1 MASDLMQ
8 LGISGLRTSQKQLD
22 VTSHNI
28 SNVHTAGY
36 SRQVV
41 DQKAA
46 DAQWSGGNYYGS
58 GAYID
63 SVNRAY
69 DQFAARELTLSTT
82 QLEASDVRQQHMMM
96 LDDFTSKSAV
106 NTVNSMNDF
115 YNSVRSLS
123 DHPNDLG
130 SRQTVLDHA
139 NQAAKSFNSSHEM
152 LTNIRRDVNE
162 QLGVTLDRVNAL
174 GQEIAAINT
183 SLQEMPDGDQNHDLL
198 DKQRGLIN
206 ELAKYTKVTVLADKG
221 SLADKVIIGS
231 GDTLV
236 SGVESSQLKMVNGD
250 PDLEDKQIALINGNQ
265 AKPIKSDDIGGG
277 LGAMLSIRDDVI
289 DKSLDEM
296 GRMAIGFSK
305 QINDLQQ
312 SGTDLTGAIGSA
324 LFSDVNSPTLVKE
337 RVLKPLG
344 SQTDIDVKIDDV
356 NALKTGD
363 YELTTEFDGTDYS
376 FRLIDPAGNEMKKP
390 DGSALISSTD
400 TLPVEVNVDGLTL
413 TMNTVMGNPP
423 ATGQSETVII
433 QPMRR
438 GAANISVEM
447 SDPRGLAGHRQTA
460 LIEAN
465 PNNAGTAALTTVTD
479 NTPDAVAGNYQID
492 IINSADLTATD
503 GTGNTGAAQFDA
515 IKGAAAEA
523 AQGVYTLS
531 LNATGDKI
539 SMVDAASNPINLI
552 DATGTPVTELD
563 YPLTTTGNTLTMV
576 ASDGSQVSV
585 ATLGAGAAVGDSF
598 TLNITTSDKLTVK
611 NTQTNTLV
619 DLDDGSGNSVQALA
633 YPLTN
638 ANKEITFAGQAT
650 PIFSLTDNGQAG
662 DNFTVSLGRS
672 SAVGGNSNFLAMQQ
686 IQHEKT
692 MNEGKSSVIDLF
704 EGLATDIGMLKSN
717 ADKTAEVN
725 QLDFDA
731 ASERVSNL
739 SGVNLDEEAANLMKF
754 QQSYMASSR
763 IMSVAKETF
772 DTLMRAV

>member
-28 SNVHTAGY
+28 SNVHTPGY

-82 QLEASDVRQQHMMM
+82 QLEESNVRQQHMMM

-130 SRQTVLDHA
+130 SRQTVLESA
-139 NQAAKSFNSSHEM
+139 NQAANSFNNSYET

-162 QLGVTLDRVNAL
+162 QLDVTLERVNAL
-174 GQEIAAINT
+174 GQELAAINT
-183 SLQEMPDGDQNHDLL
+183 SLQELPDGDKNHDLL

-236 SGVESSQLKMVNGD
+236 SGVESSQLKMVSGD
-250 PDLEDKQIALINGNQ
+250 PDLEDKQIAIVNGDQ
-265 AKPIKSDDIGGG
+265 VKAIKSDHIGGG

-312 SGTDLTGAIGSA
+312 SGTDLTGAMGSA
-324 LFSDVNSPTLVKE
+324 LFTDVNSPTLLKE

-356 NALKTGD
+356 NALKAGD
-363 YELTTEFDGTDYS
+363 YKLTTSFDGTDYS
-376 FRLIDPAGNEMKKP
+376 FRLFDPAGNEMKQA
-390 DGSALISSTD
+390 DGSAYIAATD
-400 TLPVEVNVDGLTL
+400 TLPLEVNVDGLTL
-413 TMNTVMGNPP
+413 TMNTVMGTPP

-438 GAANISVEM
+438 GAANIGVEM
-447 SDPRGLAGHRQTA
+447 NDPRGLAGHRQTN
-460 LIEAN
+460 IVEAN
-465 PNNAGTAALTTVTD
+465 PNNTGTAQLSQTSQQ
-479 NTPDAVAGNYQID
+479 TPDALAGTYQID
-492 IINSADLTATD
+492 IINSADLVATANAANSGTAT
-503 GTGNTGAAQFDA
+503 FEA
-515 IKGAAAEA
+515 ISGAAAENA
-523 AQGVYTLS
+523 VGNYTITV
-531 LNATGDKI
+531 NATNKL
-539 SMVDAASNPINLI
+539 SMNDGSGNAVKLI
-552 DATGTPVTELD
+552 DDTGAEVTELD

-576 ASDGSQVSV
+576 ASDGSQVSI
-585 ATLGAGAAVGDSF
+585 ATLSNGAVDGDEFS
-598 TLNITTSDKLTVK
+598 LAITTSDKLTVR
-611 NTQTNTLV
+611 NTQTNTLM
-619 DLDDGSGNSVQALA
+619 DLKDDAGNTVQVLA

-638 ANKEITFAGQAT
+638 ANKEITFAGQT
-650 PIFSLTDNGQAG
+650 NPTLSLSDDANVG
-662 DNFTVSLGRS
+662 DNFSVTLGRS
-672 SAVGGNSNFLAMQQ
+672 SAVGGNTNFLAMQQ

-704 EGLATDIGMLKSN
+704 EGLATDIGMQKSN

-731 ASERVSNL
+731 ASERVSNI

>member
-28 SNVHTAGY
+28 SNVHTPGY

-82 QLEASDVRQQHMMM
+82 QLEESNVRQQHMMM

-130 SRQTVLDHA
+130 SRQTVLESA
-139 NQAAKSFNSSHEM
+139 NQAANSFNNSYET

-162 QLGVTLDRVNAL
+162 QLDVTLERVNAL
-174 GQEIAAINT
+174 GQELAAINT
-183 SLQEMPDGDQNHDLL
+183 SLQELPDGDKNHDLL

-236 SGVESSQLKMVNGD
+236 SGVESSQLKMVSGD
-250 PDLEDKQIALINGNQ
+250 PDLEDKQIAIVNGNQ
-265 AKPIKSDDIGGG
+265 AKAIKSDHIGGG

-312 SGTDLTGAIGSA
+312 SGTDLTGAMGSA
-324 LFSDVNSPTLVKE
+324 LFTDVNSPTLLKE

-356 NALKTGD
+356 NALKAGD
-363 YELTTEFDGTDYS
+363 YKLTTSFDGTDYS
-376 FRLIDPAGNEMKKP
+376 FRLFDPAGNEMKQA
-390 DGSALISSTD
+390 DGSAYIAATD
-400 TLPVEVNVDGLTL
+400 TLPLEVNVDGLTL
-413 TMNTVMGNPP
+413 TMNTVIGTPP

-438 GAANISVEM
+438 GAANIGVEM
-447 SDPRGLAGHRQTA
+447 NDPRGLAGHRQTN
-460 LIEAN
+460 IVEAN
-465 PNNAGTAALTTVTD
+465 PNNTGTAQLSQTSQQ
-479 NTPDAVAGNYQID
+479 TPDALAGTYQID
-492 IINSADLTATD
+492 IINSADLVATANAANSGTAT
-503 GTGNTGAAQFDA
+503 FEA
-515 IKGAAAEA
+515 ISGAAAENAVGNYVITVNA
-523 AQGVYTLS
+523 ANKLS
-531 LNATGDKI
+531 MNDGSGNAVK
-539 SMVDAASNPINLI
+539 LI
-552 DATGTPVTELD
+552 DDTGAEVTELD

-585 ATLGAGAAVGDSF
+585 ATLSDGALADDEF
-598 TLNITTSDKLTVK
+598 TLAITTSDKLTVR
-611 NTQTNTLV
+611 NTQTNALM
-619 DLDDGSGNSVQALA
+619 DLKDDAGNTVQALA

-638 ANKEITFAGQAT
+638 ANKEITFASQTAPT
-650 PIFSLTDNGQAG
+650 LSLSDNANVG
-662 DNFTVSLGRS
+662 DNFSVTLGRS
-672 SAVGGNSNFLAMQQ
+672 SAVGGNTNFLAMQQ

-704 EGLATDIGMLKSN
+704 EELATDIGMQKSN

-731 ASERVSNL
+731 ASERVSNI

>member
-28 SNVHTAGY
+28 SNVHTPGY

-82 QLEASDVRQQHMMM
+82 QLEESNVRQQHMMM

-130 SRQTVLDHA
+130 SRQTVLESA
-139 NQAAKSFNSSHEM
+139 NQAANSFNNSYET

-162 QLGVTLDRVNAL
+162 QLDVTLERVNAL
-174 GQEIAAINT
+174 GQELAAINT
-183 SLQEMPDGDQNHDLL
+183 SLQELPDGDKNHDLL

-236 SGVESSQLKMVNGD
+236 SGVESSQLKMVSGD
-250 PDLEDKQIALINGNQ
+250 PDLEDKQIAIVNGNQ
-265 AKPIKSDDIGGG
+265 AKAIKSDHIGGG

-312 SGTDLTGAIGSA
+312 SGTDLTGAMGSA
-324 LFSDVNSPTLVKE
+324 LFTDVNSPTLLKE

-356 NALKTGD
+356 NALKAGD
-363 YELTTEFDGTDYS
+363 YKLTTSFDGTDYS
-376 FRLIDPAGNEMKKP
+376 FRLFDPAGNEMKQA
-390 DGSALISSTD
+390 DGSAYIAATD
-400 TLPVEVNVDGLTL
+400 TLPLEVNVDGLIL
-413 TMNTVMGNPP
+413 TMNTVMGTPP
-423 ATGQSETVII
+423 ATGRSETVII

-438 GAANISVEM
+438 GAVNIGVEM
-447 SDPRGLAGHRQTA
+447 NDPRGLAGHRQTN
-460 LIEAN
+460 IVEAN
-465 PNNAGTAALTTVTD
+465 PNNTGTAQLSQTSQQ
-479 NTPDAVAGNYQID
+479 TPDALAGTYQID
-492 IINSADLTATD
+492 IINSADLVATANAANSGTAT
-503 GTGNTGAAQFDA
+503 FEA
-515 IKGAAAEA
+515 ISGAAAENAVGNYVITVNA
-523 AQGVYTLS
+523 ANKLS
-531 LNATGDKI
+531 MNDGSGNAVK
-539 SMVDAASNPINLI
+539 LI
-552 DATGTPVTELD
+552 DDTGAEVTELD

-576 ASDGSQVSV
+576 ASDGSQVSI
-585 ATLGAGAAVGDSF
+585 ATLSNGAVDGDEFS
-598 TLNITTSDKLTVK
+598 LAITTSDKLTVR
-611 NTQTNTLV
+611 NTQTNTLM
-619 DLDDGSGNSVQALA
+619 DLKDDAGNTVQALA

-638 ANKEITFAGQAT
+638 ANKEITFASQT
-650 PIFSLTDNGQAG
+650 VPTLSLSDNANAG
-662 DNFTVSLGRS
+662 DNFSVTLGRS
-672 SAVGGNSNFLAMQQ
+672 SAVGGNTNFLAMQQ

-704 EGLATDIGMLKSN
+704 EGLATDIGMQKNN

-731 ASERVSNL
+731 ASERVSNI

-772 DTLMRAV
+772 DTLMRTV

>member
-82 QLEASDVRQQHMMM
+82 QLEASNVRQQHMMM

-139 NQAAKSFNSSHEM
+139 EQAARSFNNSYET

-162 QLGVTLDRVNAL
+162 QLDVTLERVNAL
-174 GQEIAAINT
+174 GQELAAINT
-183 SLQEMPDGDQNHDLL
+183 SLQGMPDGDKNHDLL
-198 DKQRGLIN
+198 DKQQGLIN

-236 SGVESSQLKMVNGD
+236 SGVESSQLKMVNGE

-265 AKPIKSDDIGGG
+265 AKAIKSDHIGGG

-312 SGTDLTGAIGSA
+312 SGTDLSGAVGSA
-324 LFSDVNSPTLVKE
+324 IFYDVNNPNLMKE

-356 NALKTGD
+356 KALKTGE
-363 YELTTEFDGTDYS
+363 YQLTTEFDGTDYS
-376 FRLIDPAGNEMKKP
+376 FRLIDPAGNEMKQSNGNP
-390 DGSALISSTD
+390 LISPTA
-400 TLPVEVNVDGLTL
+400 TMPLEVSVDGLTL

-423 ATGQSETVII
+423 AAGQSETVII

-447 SDPRGLAGHRQTA
+447 SDPRSLAGNKISS
-460 LIEAN
+460 IEAN
-465 PNNAGTAALTTVTD
+465 PNNVGTAELNKAGGLVPDQLAGTYRV
-479 NTPDAVAGNYQID
+479 D
-492 IINSADLTATD
+492 IINSADLTATNNAS
-503 GTGNTGAAQFDA
+503 NTGAATLTTIQA
-515 IKGAAAEA
+515 AGATV
-523 AQGVYTLS
+523 AQGTYTLS
-531 LNATGDKI
+531 LNGAGDKL
-539 SMVDAASNPINLI
+539 SMVDAANNPINLV
-552 DATGTPVTELD
+552 DATGAVVNELD
-563 YPLTTTGNTLTMV
+563 YPLTTTGNVLTMV
-576 ASDGSQVSV
+576 ASNGDQISV
-585 ATLGAGAAVGDSF
+585 ASLTSGAAIGDTF
-598 TLNITTSDKLTVK
+598 TLAITASDKLTVT
-611 NTQTNTLV
+611 NTQTNTLM
-619 DLDDGSGNSVQALA
+619 DLKDDAGNTVQSLA

-638 ANKEITFAGQAT
+638 VNKEITFASQTAPT
-650 PIFSLTDNGQAG
+650 LSLTDNGQVG
-662 DNFTVSLGRS
+662 DNFTVTLGRTN
-672 SAVGGNSNFLAMQQ
+672 AVGGNSNFLAMQQ
-686 IQHEKT
+686 IQHGKT

-704 EGLATDIGMLKSN
+704 EGLATDIGMLKNN

-772 DTLMRAV
+772 DTLMRTV

>member
-28 SNVHTAGY
+28 SNVHTPGY

-82 QLEASDVRQQHMMM
+82 QLEESNVRQQHMMM

-130 SRQTVLDHA
+130 SRQTVLESA
-139 NQAAKSFNSSHEM
+139 NQAANSFNNSYET

-162 QLGVTLDRVNAL
+162 QLDVTLERVNAL
-174 GQEIAAINT
+174 GQELAAINT
-183 SLQEMPDGDQNHDLL
+183 SLQELPDGDKNHDLL

-236 SGVESSQLKMVNGD
+236 SGVESSQLKMVSGD
-250 PDLEDKQIALINGNQ
+250 PDLEDKQIAIVNGNQ
-265 AKPIKSDDIGGG
+265 AKAIKSDHIGGG

-289 DKSLDEM
+289 DKSLDAM

-312 SGTDLTGAIGSA
+312 SGTDLTGAMGSA
-324 LFSDVNSPTLVKE
+324 LFTDVNSPTLLKE

-344 SQTDIDVKIDDV
+344 SQTDIEVKIDDV
-356 NALKTGD
+356 NALKAGD
-363 YELTTEFDGTDYS
+363 YKLTTSFDGTDYS
-376 FRLIDPAGNEMKKP
+376 FRLFDPAGNEMKQA
-390 DGSALISSTD
+390 DGSAYIAATD
-400 TLPVEVNVDGLTL
+400 TLPLVVNVDGLTL
-413 TMNTVMGNPP
+413 TMNTVMGTPP

-438 GAANISVEM
+438 GAANIGVEM
-447 SDPRGLAGHRQTA
+447 NDPRGLAGHRQTN
-460 LIEAN
+460 LVEAN
-465 PNNAGTAALTTVTD
+465 SNNTGTAQLSQTSQQ
-479 NTPDAVAGNYQID
+479 TPDALAGTYQID
-492 IINSADLTATD
+492 IINSADLVATANAANSGTAT
-503 GTGNTGAAQFDA
+503 FEA
-515 IKGAAAEA
+515 ISGAAAENA
-523 AQGVYTLS
+523 VGNYTITV
-531 LNATGDKI
+531 NATNKL
-539 SMVDAASNPINLI
+539 SMNDGSGNTVKLI
-552 DATGTPVTELD
+552 DDTGAEVTELD

-585 ATLGAGAAVGDSF
+585 ATLSNGAAANDEF
-598 TLNITTSDKLTVK
+598 TLAITTSDKLTVR
-611 NTQTNTLV
+611 NTQTNTLM
-619 DLDDGSGNSVQALA
+619 DLKDDAGNTVQALA

-638 ANKEITFAGQAT
+638 ANKEITFAGQT
-650 PIFSLTDNGQAG
+650 NPTLSLSDDANVG
-662 DNFTVSLGRS
+662 DNFSVTLGRS
-672 SAVGGNSNFLAMQQ
+672 SAVGGNTNFLAMQQ

-704 EGLATDIGMLKSN
+704 EGLATDIGMQKSN

-731 ASERVSNL
+731 ASERVSNI

>member
-28 SNVHTAGY
+28 SNVHTPGY

-82 QLEASDVRQQHMMM
+82 QLEESNVRQQHMMM

-130 SRQTVLDHA
+130 SRQTVLESA
-139 NQAAKSFNSSHEM
+139 NQAANSFNNSYET

-162 QLGVTLDRVNAL
+162 QLDVTLERVNAL
-174 GQEIAAINT
+174 GQELAAINT
-183 SLQEMPDGDQNHDLL
+183 SLQELPDGDKNHDLL

-236 SGVESSQLKMVNGD
+236 SGVESSQLKMVSGD
-250 PDLEDKQIALINGNQ
+250 PDLEDKQIAIVNGNQ
-265 AKPIKSDDIGGG
+265 TKAIKSDHIGGG

-324 LFSDVNSPTLVKE
+324 LFTDVNSPTLLKE

-356 NALKTGD
+356 NALKAGD
-363 YELTTEFDGTDYS
+363 YKLTTSFDGTDYS
-376 FRLIDPAGNEMKKP
+376 FRLFDPAGNEMKQA
-390 DGSALISSTD
+390 DGSAYIAATD
-400 TLPVEVNVDGLTL
+400 TLPLEVNVDGLTL
-413 TMNTVMGNPP
+413 TMNTVMGTPP

-438 GAANISVEM
+438 GAANIGVEM
-447 SDPRGLAGHRQTA
+447 NDPRGLAGHRQTN
-460 LIEAN
+460 IVEAN
-465 PNNAGTAALTTVTD
+465 PNNTGTAQLSQTSQQ
-479 NTPDAVAGNYQID
+479 TPDALAGTYQID
-492 IINSADLTATD
+492 IINSADLAATANVANSGTATF
-503 GTGNTGAAQFDA
+503 AA
-515 IKGAAAEA
+515 ISGAAAENAIGNYTITVNA
-523 AQGVYTLS
+523 ANKLS
-531 LNATGDKI
+531 MNDGSGNTVK
-539 SMVDAASNPINLI
+539 LI
-552 DATGTPVTELD
+552 DDTGAEVAELD

-585 ATLGAGAAVGDSF
+585 ATLSNGAVDGDEFS
-598 TLNITTSDKLTVK
+598 LAITTSDKLTVR
-611 NTQTNTLV
+611 NTQTNTLI
-619 DLDDGSGNSVQALA
+619 DLKDDAGNTVQALA

-638 ANKEITFAGQAT
+638 ANKEITFADQT
-650 PIFSLTDNGQAG
+650 NPTLSLSDNANVG
-662 DNFTVSLGRS
+662 DNFSVTLGRS
-672 SAVGGNSNFLAMQQ
+672 SAVGGNTNFLAMQQ

-704 EGLATDIGMLKSN
+704 EGLATDIGMQKSN

-731 ASERVSNL
+731 AFERVSNI

>member
-28 SNVHTAGY
+28 SNVHTPGY

-82 QLEASDVRQQHMMM
+82 QLEESNVRQQHMMM

-130 SRQTVLDHA
+130 SRQTVLESA
-139 NQAAKSFNSSHEM
+139 NQAANSFNNSYET

-162 QLGVTLDRVNAL
+162 QLDVTLERVNAL
-174 GQEIAAINT
+174 GQELAAINT
-183 SLQEMPDGDQNHDLL
+183 SLQELPNGDKNHDLL

-236 SGVESSQLKMVNGD
+236 SGVESSQLKMVSGD
-250 PDLEDKQIALINGNQ
+250 PDLEDKQIAIVNGNQ
-265 AKPIKSDDIGGG
+265 AKAIKSDHIGGG

-312 SGTDLTGAIGSA
+312 SGTDLTGAMGSA
-324 LFSDVNSPTLVKE
+324 LFTDVNSPTLLKE

-356 NALKTGD
+356 NALKAGD
-363 YELTTEFDGTDYS
+363 YKLTTSFDGTDYS
-376 FRLIDPAGNEMKKP
+376 FRLFDPAGNEMKQA
-390 DGSALISSTD
+390 DGSAYIAATD
-400 TLPVEVNVDGLTL
+400 TLPLEVSVDGLTL
-413 TMNTVMGNPP
+413 TMNTVMGTPP
-423 ATGQSETVII
+423 TTGQSETVII

-438 GAANISVEM
+438 GAANIGVEM
-447 SDPRGLAGHRQTA
+447 NDPRGLAGHRQTN
-460 LIEAN
+460 IVEAN
-465 PNNAGTAALTTVTD
+465 PNNTGTAQLSQTSQQ
-479 NTPDAVAGNYQID
+479 TPDALAGTYQID
-492 IINSADLTATD
+492 IINSADLVSTANAANSGTAT
-503 GTGNTGAAQFDA
+503 FEA
-515 IKGAAAEA
+515 ISGAAAENA
-523 AQGVYTLS
+523 VGNYTITV
-531 LNATGDKI
+531 NATNKL
-539 SMVDAASNPINLI
+539 SMNDGSGNTVKLI
-552 DATGTPVTELD
+552 DDTGAEVTELD

-585 ATLGAGAAVGDSF
+585 ATLSNGAAANDEF
-598 TLNITTSDKLTVK
+598 TLAITTSDKLTVR
-611 NTQTNTLV
+611 NTQTNTLM
-619 DLDDGSGNSVQALA
+619 DLKDDAGNTVQALA

-638 ANKEITFAGQAT
+638 ANKEITFADQT
-650 PIFSLTDNGQAG
+650 NLTLSLSDNANVG
-662 DNFTVSLGRS
+662 DNFSVTLGRS
-672 SAVGGNSNFLAMQQ
+672 SAVGGNTNFLAMQQ

-704 EGLATDIGMLKSN
+704 EGLATDIGMQKSN

-731 ASERVSNL
+731 ASERVSNI

>member
-28 SNVHTAGY
+28 SNVHTPGY

-82 QLEASDVRQQHMMM
+82 QLEESNVRQQHMMM

-130 SRQTVLDHA
+130 SRQTVLESA
-139 NQAAKSFNSSHEM
+139 NQAANSFNNSYET

-162 QLGVTLDRVNAL
+162 QLDVTLERVNAL
-174 GQEIAAINT
+174 GQELAAINT
-183 SLQEMPDGDQNHDLL
+183 SLQELPDGDKNHDLL

-236 SGVESSQLKMVNGD
+236 SGVESSQLKMVSGD
-250 PDLEDKQIALINGNQ
+250 PDLEDKQIAIVNGNQ
-265 AKPIKSDDIGGG
+265 AKAIKSDHIGGG

-312 SGTDLTGAIGSA
+312 SGTDLTGAMGSA
-324 LFSDVNSPTLVKE
+324 LFTDVNSPTLLKE

-356 NALKTGD
+356 NALKAGD
-363 YELTTEFDGTDYS
+363 YKLTTSFDGTDYS
-376 FRLIDPAGNEMKKP
+376 FRLFDPAGNEMKQA
-390 DGSALISSTD
+390 DGSAYIAATD
-400 TLPVEVNVDGLTL
+400 TLPLEVNVDGLTL
-413 TMNTVMGNPP
+413 TMNTVMGTPP

-438 GAANISVEM
+438 GAANIGVEM
-447 SDPRGLAGHRQTA
+447 NDPRGLAGHRQTN
-460 LIEAN
+460 IVEAN
-465 PNNAGTAALTTVTD
+465 PNNTGTAQLSQTSQQ
-479 NTPDAVAGNYQID
+479 TPDALAGTYQID
-492 IINSADLTATD
+492 IINSADLAATANAANSGTAT
-503 GTGNTGAAQFDA
+503 FEA
-515 IKGAAAEA
+515 ISSAAAENAVGNYTITVNA
-523 AQGVYTLS
+523 ANKLS
-531 LNATGDKI
+531 MNDGSGNAVK
-539 SMVDAASNPINLI
+539 LI
-552 DATGTPVTELD
+552 DDTGAEVTELD

-585 ATLGAGAAVGDSF
+585 ATLSNGAAANDEF
-598 TLNITTSDKLTVK
+598 TLAITTSDKLTVR
-611 NTQTNTLV
+611 NTQTNTLM
-619 DLDDGSGNSVQALA
+619 DLKDDAGNTVQALA

-638 ANKEITFAGQAT
+638 ANKEITFAGQT
-650 PIFSLTDNGQAG
+650 NPTLSLSDDANVG
-662 DNFTVSLGRS
+662 DNFSVTLGRS
-672 SAVGGNSNFLAMQQ
+672 SAVGGNTNFLAMQQ

-704 EGLATDIGMLKSN
+704 EGLATDIGMQKSN
-717 ADKTAEVN
+717 SDKTAEVN

-731 ASERVSNL
+731 ASERVSNI

>member
-28 SNVHTAGY
+28 SNVHTPGY

-82 QLEASDVRQQHMMM
+82 QLEESNVRQQHTMM

-130 SRQTVLDHA
+130 SRQTVLESA
-139 NQAAKSFNSSHEM
+139 NQAANSFNNSYET

-162 QLGVTLDRVNAL
+162 QLDVTLERVNAL
-174 GQEIAAINT
+174 GQELAAINT
-183 SLQEMPDGDQNHDLL
+183 SLQELPDGDKNHDLL

-236 SGVESSQLKMVNGD
+236 SGVESSQLKMVSGD
-250 PDLEDKQIALINGNQ
+250 PDLEDKQIAIVNGNQ
-265 AKPIKSDDIGGG
+265 AKAIKSDHIGGG

-312 SGTDLTGAIGSA
+312 SGTDLTGAMGSA
-324 LFSDVNSPTLVKE
+324 LFTDVNSPTLLKE

-356 NALKTGD
+356 NALKAGD
-363 YELTTEFDGTDYS
+363 YKLTTSFDGTDYS
-376 FRLIDPAGNEMKKP
+376 FRLFDPAGNEMKQA
-390 DGSALISSTD
+390 DGSAYIAATD
-400 TLPVEVNVDGLTL
+400 TLPLEVNVDGLTL
-413 TMNTVMGNPP
+413 TMNTVMGTPP

-438 GAANISVEM
+438 GAANIGVEM
-447 SDPRGLAGHRQTA
+447 NDPRGLAGHRQTN
-460 LIEAN
+460 IVEAN
-465 PNNAGTAALTTVTD
+465 PNNTGTAQLSQTSQQ
-479 NTPDAVAGNYQID
+479 TPDALAGTYQID
-492 IINSADLTATD
+492 IINSADLAATANAANSGTAT
-503 GTGNTGAAQFDA
+503 FEA
-515 IKGAAAEA
+515 ISSAAAENAVGNYTITVNA
-523 AQGVYTLS
+523 ANKLS
-531 LNATGDKI
+531 MNDGSGNAVK
-539 SMVDAASNPINLI
+539 LI
-552 DATGTPVTELD
+552 DDTGAEVTELD

-585 ATLGAGAAVGDSF
+585 ATLSNGAAANDEF
-598 TLNITTSDKLTVK
+598 TLAITTSDKLTVR
-611 NTQTNTLV
+611 NTQTNTLM
-619 DLDDGSGNSVQALA
+619 DLKDDAGNTVQALA

-638 ANKEITFAGQAT
+638 ANKEITFAGQT
-650 PIFSLTDNGQAG
+650 NPTLSLSDDANVG
-662 DNFTVSLGRS
+662 DNFSVTLGRS
-672 SAVGGNSNFLAMQQ
+672 SAVGGNTNFLAMQQ

-704 EGLATDIGMLKSN
+704 EGLATDIGMQKSN
-717 ADKTAEVN
+717 SDKTAEVN

-731 ASERVSNL
+731 ASERVSNI

>member
-28 SNVHTAGY
+28 SNVHTPGY

-82 QLEASDVRQQHMMM
+82 QLEESNVRQQHMMM

-130 SRQTVLDHA
+130 SRQTVLESA
-139 NQAAKSFNSSHEM
+139 NQAANSFNNSYET

-162 QLGVTLDRVNAL
+162 QLDVTLERVNAL
-174 GQEIAAINT
+174 GQELAAINT
-183 SLQEMPDGDQNHDLL
+183 SLQELPDGDKNHDLL

-236 SGVESSQLKMVNGD
+236 SGVESSQLKMVSGD
-250 PDLEDKQIALINGNQ
+250 PDLEDKQIAIVNGNQ
-265 AKPIKSDDIGGG
+265 AKAIKSDHIGGG

-324 LFSDVNSPTLVKE
+324 LFTDVNSPTLLKE

-356 NALKTGD
+356 NALKAGD
-363 YELTTEFDGTDYS
+363 YKLTTSFDGTDYS
-376 FRLIDPAGNEMKKP
+376 FRLFDPAGNEMKQA
-390 DGSALISSTD
+390 DGSAYIAATD
-400 TLPVEVNVDGLTL
+400 TLPLEVNVDGLTL
-413 TMNTVMGNPP
+413 TMNTVMGTPP

-438 GAANISVEM
+438 GAANIGVEM
-447 SDPRGLAGHRQTA
+447 NDPRGLAGHRQTN
-460 LIEAN
+460 IVEAN
-465 PNNAGTAALTTVTD
+465 PNNTGTAQLSQTSQQ
-479 NTPDAVAGNYQID
+479 TPDALAGTYQID
-492 IINSADLTATD
+492 IINSADLVAANNAANSGTAT
-503 GTGNTGAAQFDA
+503 FEA
-515 IKGAAAEA
+515 ISGAAAENA
-523 AQGVYTLS
+523 VGNYTITV
-531 LNATGDKI
+531 NATNKL
-539 SMVDAASNPINLI
+539 SMNDGSGNAVKLI
-552 DATGTPVTELD
+552 DDTGAEVTELD

-576 ASDGSQVSV
+576 ANDGSQVSV
-585 ATLGAGAAVGDSF
+585 ATLSNGAVDGDEFS
-598 TLNITTSDKLTVK
+598 LAITTSDKLTVR
-611 NTQTNTLV
+611 NTQTNTLM
-619 DLDDGSGNSVQALA
+619 DLKDDAGNTVQALA

-638 ANKEITFAGQAT
+638 ANKEITFAGQT
-650 PIFSLTDNGQAG
+650 TSTLSLSDNANVG
-662 DNFTVSLGRS
+662 DNFSVTLGRS
-672 SAVGGNSNFLAMQQ
+672 SAVGGNTNFLAMQQ
-686 IQHEKT
+686 IQHGKT

-704 EGLATDIGMLKSN
+704 EGLATDIGMLKNN

-772 DTLMRAV
+772 DTLMRTV

>member
-28 SNVHTAGY
+28 SNVHTPGY

-82 QLEASDVRQQHMMM
+82 QLEESNVRQQHMMM

-130 SRQTVLDHA
+130 SRQTVLESA
-139 NQAAKSFNSSHEM
+139 NQAAKSFNNSYET

-162 QLGVTLDRVNAL
+162 QLDVTLERVNAL
-174 GQEIAAINT
+174 GQELAAINT
-183 SLQEMPDGDQNHDLL
+183 SLQELPDGDKNHDLL

-236 SGVESSQLKMVNGD
+236 SGVESSQLKMVSGD
-250 PDLEDKQIALINGNQ
+250 PDLEDKQIAIVNGNQ
-265 AKPIKSDDIGGG
+265 AKAIKSDHIGGG

-312 SGTDLTGAIGSA
+312 SGTDLTGAMGST
-324 LFSDVNSPTLVKE
+324 LFTDVNSPTLLKE

-356 NALKTGD
+356 NALKAGD
-363 YELTTEFDGTDYS
+363 YKLTTSFDGTDYS
-376 FRLIDPAGNEMKKP
+376 FRLFDPAGNEMKQA
-390 DGSALISSTD
+390 DGSAYIAATD
-400 TLPVEVNVDGLTL
+400 TLPLEVNVDGLTL
-413 TMNTVMGNPP
+413 TMNTVMGTPP

-438 GAANISVEM
+438 GAANIGVEM
-447 SDPRGLAGHRQTA
+447 NDPRGLAGHRQTN
-460 LIEAN
+460 IVEAN
-465 PNNAGTAALTTVTD
+465 PNNTGTAQLSQTSQQTPDVLAGT
-479 NTPDAVAGNYQID
+479 YQID
-492 IINSADLTATD
+492 IINSADLVATANAANSGTATF
-503 GTGNTGAAQFDA
+503 AA
-515 IKGAAAEA
+515 ISGAAAENA
-523 AQGVYTLS
+523 VGNYTIIV
-531 LNATGDKI
+531 NATNKL
-539 SMVDAASNPINLI
+539 SMTDGSGNAVKLI
-552 DATGTPVTELD
+552 DDTGAEVTELD

-576 ASDGSQVSV
+576 ANDGSQVSV
-585 ATLGAGAAVGDSF
+585 ATLSNGAAANDEF
-598 TLNITTSDKLTVK
+598 TLAIATSDKLTVR
-611 NTQTNTLV
+611 NTQTNTLM
-619 DLDDGSGNSVQALA
+619 DLKDDAGNTVQSLA

-638 ANKEITFAGQAT
+638 ANKEITFAGQT
-650 PIFSLTDNGQAG
+650 NPTLSLSDNANVG
-662 DNFTVSLGRS
+662 DNFSVTLGRS
-672 SAVGGNSNFLAMQQ
+672 SAVGGNTNFLAMQQ

-704 EGLATDIGMLKSN
+704 EGLATDIGMQKSN

-725 QLDFDA
+725 QLDFDT
-731 ASERVSNL
+731 ASERVSNI

>member
-28 SNVHTAGY
+28 SNVHTPGY

-82 QLEASDVRQQHMMM
+82 QLEESNVRQQHMMM

-130 SRQTVLDHA
+130 SRQTVLESA
-139 NQAAKSFNSSHEM
+139 NQAANSFNNSYET

-162 QLGVTLDRVNAL
+162 QLDITLERVNAL
-174 GQEIAAINT
+174 GQELAAINT
-183 SLQEMPDGDQNHDLL
+183 SLQELPDGDKNHDLL

-236 SGVESSQLKMVNGD
+236 SGVESSQLKMVSGD
-250 PDLEDKQIALINGNQ
+250 PDLENKQIALINGNQ
-265 AKPIKSDDIGGG
+265 TKAIKSDHIGGG

-312 SGTDLTGAIGSA
+312 SGTDLTGAMGSA
-324 LFSDVNSPTLVKE
+324 LFTDVNSPTLLKE

-344 SQTDIDVKIDDV
+344 SQTDIDVKIDDA
-356 NALKTGD
+356 NALKAGD
-363 YELTTEFDGTDYS
+363 YKLTTSFDGTDYS
-376 FRLIDPAGNEMKKP
+376 FRLFDPTGNEMKQA
-390 DGSALISSTD
+390 DGSAYIAATD
-400 TLPVEVNVDGLTL
+400 TLPLEVNVDGLTL
-413 TMNTVMGNPP
+413 TMNTVMGTPP
-423 ATGQSETVII
+423 ATGRSETVII

-438 GAANISVEM
+438 GAANIGVEM
-447 SDPRGLAGHRQTA
+447 NDPRGLAGHRQTN
-460 LIEAN
+460 IVEAN
-465 PNNAGTAALTTVTD
+465 PNNTGTAQLSQTSQQ
-479 NTPDAVAGNYQID
+479 TPDALAGTYQID
-492 IINSADLTATD
+492 IINSADLVATANAANSGTAT
-503 GTGNTGAAQFDA
+503 FEA
-515 IKGAAAEA
+515 ISGAAAENAVGNYVITVNA
-523 AQGVYTLS
+523 ANKLS
-531 LNATGDKI
+531 MNDGSGNAVK
-539 SMVDAASNPINLI
+539 LI
-552 DATGTPVTELD
+552 DDTGAEVTELD

-585 ATLGAGAAVGDSF
+585 ATLSNGAVDGDEFS
-598 TLNITTSDKLTVK
+598 LAITTSDKLTVR
-611 NTQTNTLV
+611 NTQTNTLI
-619 DLDDGSGNSVQALA
+619 DLKDDAGNTVQALA

-638 ANKEITFAGQAT
+638 ANKEITFADQT
-650 PIFSLTDNGQAG
+650 NPTLSLSDNANVG
-662 DNFTVSLGRS
+662 DNFSVTLGRS
-672 SAVGGNSNFLAMQQ
+672 SAVGGNTNFLAMQQ

-704 EGLATDIGMLKSN
+704 EGLATDIGMQKSN

-731 ASERVSNL
+731 AFERVSNI

>member
-28 SNVHTAGY
+28 SNVHTPGY

-82 QLEASDVRQQHMMM
+82 QLEESNVRQQHMMM

-130 SRQTVLDHA
+130 SRQTVLESA
-139 NQAAKSFNSSHEM
+139 NQAANSFNNSYET

-162 QLGVTLDRVNAL
+162 QLDVTLERVNAL
-174 GQEIAAINT
+174 GQELAAINT
-183 SLQEMPDGDQNHDLL
+183 SLQELPDGDKNHDLL

-236 SGVESSQLKMVNGD
+236 SGVESSQLKMVSGD
-250 PDLEDKQIALINGNQ
+250 PDLEDKQIAIVNGNQ
-265 AKPIKSDDIGGG
+265 AKAIKSDHIGGG

-312 SGTDLTGAIGSA
+312 SGTDLTGAMGSA
-324 LFSDVNSPTLVKE
+324 LFTDVNSPTLLKE

-356 NALKTGD
+356 NALKAGD
-363 YELTTEFDGTDYS
+363 YKLTTSFDGTDYS
-376 FRLIDPAGNEMKKP
+376 FRLFDPAGNEMKQA
-390 DGSALISSTD
+390 DGSAYIAATD
-400 TLPVEVNVDGLTL
+400 TLPLEVNVDGLTL
-413 TMNTVMGNPP
+413 TMNTVMGTPP
-423 ATGQSETVII
+423 TTGQSETVII

-438 GAANISVEM
+438 GAANIGVEM
-447 SDPRGLAGHRQTA
+447 NDPRGLAGHRQTN
-460 LIEAN
+460 IVEAN
-465 PNNAGTAALTTVTD
+465 PNNTGTAQLSQTSQQ
-479 NTPDAVAGNYQID
+479 TPDALAGTYQID
-492 IINSADLTATD
+492 IINSADLVATTNAANSGTATFEAISGTAAENAVGNYTITVNAANKLSMND
-503 GTGNTGAAQFDA
+503 GSGNAVKLIDDTGA
-515 IKGAAAEA
+515 E
-523 AQGVYTLS
+523 
-531 LNATGDKI
+531 
-539 SMVDAASNPINLI
+539 
-552 DATGTPVTELD
+552 VTELD

-585 ATLGAGAAVGDSF
+585 ATLSNGAVDGDEF
-598 TLNITTSDKLTVK
+598 TLAITTSDKLTVR
-611 NTQTNTLV
+611 NTQTNALM
-619 DLDDGSGNSVQALA
+619 DLKDDAGNTVQALA

-638 ANKEITFAGQAT
+638 VNKEITFASQTAPT
-650 PIFSLTDNGQAG
+650 LSLSDDANVG
-662 DNFTVSLGRS
+662 DNFSVTLGRS
-672 SAVGGNSNFLAMQQ
+672 SAVGGNTNFLAMQQ

-704 EGLATDIGMLKSN
+704 EGLATDIGMQKSN

-731 ASERVSNL
+731 ASERVSNI

>member
-28 SNVHTAGY
+28 SNVHTPGY

-82 QLEASDVRQQHMMM
+82 QLEESNVRQQHMMM

-130 SRQTVLDHA
+130 SRQTVLESA
-139 NQAAKSFNSSHEM
+139 NQAANSFNNSYET

-162 QLGVTLDRVNAL
+162 QLDVTLERVNAL
-174 GQEIAAINT
+174 GQELAAINT
-183 SLQEMPDGDQNHDLL
+183 SLQELPDGDKNHDLL

-236 SGVESSQLKMVNGD
+236 SGVESSQLKMVSGD
-250 PDLEDKQIALINGNQ
+250 PDLEDKQIAIVNGNQ
-265 AKPIKSDDIGGG
+265 AKAIKSDHIGGG

-312 SGTDLTGAIGSA
+312 SGTDLSGAVGSA
-324 LFSDVNSPTLVKE
+324 IFYDVNNPNLMKE

-356 NALKTGD
+356 NTLKTGE
-363 YELTTEFDGTDYS
+363 YQLTTEFDGTDYS
-376 FRLIDPAGNEMKKP
+376 FRLFDPAGNEMKQSNGNP
-390 DGSALISSTD
+390 LISPTATMPLAVS
-400 TLPVEVNVDGLTL
+400 VDGLTL

-423 ATGQSETVII
+423 AAGQSETVII

-447 SDPRGLAGHRQTA
+447 SDPRGLAGNKISS
-460 LIEAN
+460 IEAN
-465 PNNAGTAALTTVTD
+465 PNNVGTAELNKAGGLVPDQLAGTYRV
-479 NTPDAVAGNYQID
+479 D
-492 IINSADLTATD
+492 IINSADLTATNPAVNN
-503 GTGNTGAAQFDA
+503 GTATLTAIQAAGATV
-515 IKGAAAEA
+515 
-523 AQGVYTLS
+523 AQGTYTLS
-531 LNATGDKI
+531 LNGAGDKL
-539 SMVDAASNPINLI
+539 SMVDAANNPINLV
-552 DATGTPVTELD
+552 DATGAVVNELD
-563 YPLTTTGNTLTMV
+563 YPLTTTGNVLTMV
-576 ASDGSQVSV
+576 ASNGDQISV
-585 ATLGAGAAVGDSF
+585 ASLTSGAAIGDTF
-598 TLNITTSDKLTVK
+598 TLAITASDKLTVT
-611 NTQTNTLV
+611 NTKTNTLM
-619 DLDDGSGNSVQALA
+619 DLKDDSGNTVQSLA

-638 ANKEITFAGQAT
+638 VNKEITFASQTAPT
-650 PIFSLTDNGQAG
+650 LSLTDNGQVG
-662 DNFTVSLGRS
+662 DNFTVTLGRTN
-672 SAVGGNSNFLAMQQ
+672 AVGGNSNFLAMQQ

-704 EGLATDIGMLKSN
+704 EGLATDIGMQKSN

-731 ASERVSNL
+731 ASERVSNI

-772 DTLMRAV
+772 DTLMRTV

>member
-28 SNVHTAGY
+28 SNVHTPGY

-82 QLEASDVRQQHMMM
+82 QLEESNVRQQHMMM

-130 SRQTVLDHA
+130 SRQTVLESA
-139 NQAAKSFNSSHEM
+139 NQAANSFNNSYET

-162 QLGVTLDRVNAL
+162 QLDVTLERVNAL
-174 GQEIAAINT
+174 GQELAAINT
-183 SLQEMPDGDQNHDLL
+183 SLQELPNGDKNHDLL

-236 SGVESSQLKMVNGD
+236 SGVESSQLKMVSGD
-250 PDLEDKQIALINGNQ
+250 PDLEDKQIAIVNGNQ
-265 AKPIKSDDIGGG
+265 AKAIKSDHIGGG

-312 SGTDLTGAIGSA
+312 SGTDLTGAMGSA
-324 LFSDVNSPTLVKE
+324 LFTDVNSPTLLKE

-356 NALKTGD
+356 NALKAGD
-363 YELTTEFDGTDYS
+363 YKLTTSFDGTDYS
-376 FRLIDPAGNEMKKP
+376 FRLFDPAGNEMKQA
-390 DGSALISSTD
+390 DGSAYIAATD
-400 TLPVEVNVDGLTL
+400 TLPLEVNVDGLTL
-413 TMNTVMGNPP
+413 TMNTVMGTPP

-438 GAANISVEM
+438 GAANIGVEM
-447 SDPRGLAGHRQTA
+447 NDPRGLAGHRQTN
-460 LIEAN
+460 IVEAN
-465 PNNAGTAALTTVTD
+465 PNNTGTAQLSQTSQQ
-479 NTPDAVAGNYQID
+479 TPDALAGTYQID
-492 IINSADLTATD
+492 IINSADLVATANAANSGTAT
-503 GTGNTGAAQFDA
+503 FEA
-515 IKGAAAEA
+515 ISGAAAENA
-523 AQGVYTLS
+523 VGNYTITV
-531 LNATGDKI
+531 NATNKL
-539 SMVDAASNPINLI
+539 SMNDGSGNAVKLI
-552 DATGTPVTELD
+552 DDTGAEVTELD

-585 ATLGAGAAVGDSF
+585 ATLSNGAVDGDEFS
-598 TLNITTSDKLTVK
+598 LAITTSDKLTVR
-611 NTQTNTLV
+611 NTQTNTLM
-619 DLDDGSGNSVQALA
+619 DLKDDAGNTVQALA

-638 ANKEITFAGQAT
+638 ANKEITFAGQT
-650 PIFSLTDNGQAG
+650 NPTLSLSDDANVG
-662 DNFTVSLGRS
+662 DNFSVTLGRS
-672 SAVGGNSNFLAMQQ
+672 SAVGGNTNFLAMQQ

-704 EGLATDIGMLKSN
+704 EGLATDIGMQKSN

-731 ASERVSNL
+731 ASERVSNI

>member
-28 SNVHTAGY
+28 SNVHTPGY

-82 QLEASDVRQQHMMM
+82 QLEESNVRHQHMMM

-130 SRQTVLDHA
+130 SRQTVLESA
-139 NQAAKSFNSSHEM
+139 NQAANSFNNSYET

-162 QLGVTLDRVNAL
+162 QLDVTLERVNAL
-174 GQEIAAINT
+174 GQELAAINT
-183 SLQEMPDGDQNHDLL
+183 SLQELPDGDKNHDLL

-236 SGVESSQLKMVNGD
+236 SGVEFSQLKMVSGD
-250 PDLEDKQIALINGNQ
+250 PDLEDKQIAIVNGNQ
-265 AKPIKSDDIGGG
+265 AKAIKSDHIGGG
-277 LGAMLSIRDDVI
+277 LGSMLSIRDDVI

-312 SGTDLTGAIGSA
+312 SGTDLTGAMGSA
-324 LFSDVNSPTLVKE
+324 LFTDVNSPTLLKE

-356 NALKTGD
+356 NALKAGD
-363 YELTTEFDGTDYS
+363 YKLTTSFDGTDYS
-376 FRLIDPAGNEMKKP
+376 FRLFDPAGNEMKQA
-390 DGSALISSTD
+390 DGSAYIAATD
-400 TLPVEVNVDGLTL
+400 TLPLEVNVDGLTL
-413 TMNTVMGNPP
+413 TMNTVMGTPP

-438 GAANISVEM
+438 GAANIGVEM
-447 SDPRGLAGHRQTA
+447 NDPRGLAGHRQTN
-460 LIEAN
+460 IVEAN
-465 PNNAGTAALTTVTD
+465 PNNTGTAQLSQTSQQ
-479 NTPDAVAGNYQID
+479 TPDALAGTYQID
-492 IINSADLTATD
+492 IINSADLVSTANAANSGTAT
-503 GTGNTGAAQFDA
+503 FEA
-515 IKGAAAEA
+515 ISGAAAENAVGNYTITVNA
-523 AQGVYTLS
+523 ANKLS
-531 LNATGDKI
+531 MADDSGNAVK
-539 SMVDAASNPINLI
+539 LI
-552 DATGTPVTELD
+552 DDTGAEVTELD

-585 ATLGAGAAVGDSF
+585 ATLSNGAAANDEF
-598 TLNITTSDKLTVK
+598 TLAITTSDKLTVR
-611 NTQTNTLV
+611 NTQTNTLM
-619 DLDDGSGNSVQALA
+619 DLKDDAGNTVQALA

-638 ANKEITFAGQAT
+638 ANKEITFASQTAPT
-650 PIFSLTDNGQAG
+650 LSLSDDANVG
-662 DNFTVSLGRS
+662 DNFSVTLGRS
-672 SAVGGNSNFLAMQQ
+672 SAVGGNTNFLAMQQ

-704 EGLATDIGMLKSN
+704 EGLATDIGMQKSN

-731 ASERVSNL
+731 ASERVSNI

>member
-82 QLEASDVRQQHMMM
+82 QLEASNVRQQHMMM

-106 NTVNSMNDF
+106 NTVNSMNNF

-130 SRQTVLDHA
+130 SRQTVLEHA
-139 NQAAKSFNSSHEM
+139 EQAARSFNNSYET

-162 QLGVTLDRVNAL
+162 QLDVTLERVNAL
-174 GQEIAAINT
+174 GQELAAINT
-183 SLQEMPDGDQNHDLL
+183 SLQGMPDGDKNHDLL

-250 PDLEDKQIALINGNQ
+250 PDLEDKQMALINGNQ
-265 AKPIKSDDIGGG
+265 AKAIKSDHIGGG

-312 SGTDLTGAIGSA
+312 SGTDLSGAVGGAI
-324 LFSDVNSPTLVKE
+324 FYDVNNPNLMKE

-356 NALKTGD
+356 NALKTGE
-363 YELTTEFDGTDYS
+363 YQLTTEFDGTDYS
-376 FRLIDPAGNEMKKP
+376 FRLIDPTGNEMKQSNGNP
-390 DGSALISSTD
+390 LISPTATMPLS
-400 TLPVEVNVDGLTL
+400 VSVDGLTL

-423 ATGQSETVII
+423 AAGQSETVII

-447 SDPRGLAGHRQTA
+447 SDPRGLAGNKISS
-460 LIEAN
+460 IEAN
-465 PNNAGTAALTTVTD
+465 PNNVGTAELNKAGGLVPDQLAGTYRV
-479 NTPDAVAGNYQID
+479 D
-492 IINSADLTATD
+492 IINSADLTATNNAS
-503 GTGNTGAAQFDA
+503 NTGTATLTAIQAA
-515 IKGAAAEA
+515 GATV
-523 AQGVYTLS
+523 AQGTYTLS
-531 LNATGDKI
+531 LNGAGDKL
-539 SMVDAASNPINLI
+539 SMVDAANNPINLV
-552 DATGTPVTELD
+552 DATGAVVNELD
-563 YPLTTTGNTLTMV
+563 YPLTTTGNVLTMV
-576 ASDGSQVSV
+576 ASNGDQISV
-585 ATLGAGAAVGDSF
+585 ASLTSGAAIGDTF
-598 TLNITTSDKLTVK
+598 TLAITASDKLTVT
-611 NTQTNTLV
+611 NTQTNTLM
-619 DLDDGSGNSVQALA
+619 DLKDDAGNTVQSLA

-638 ANKEITFAGQAT
+638 VSKEITFAGQTAPT
-650 PIFSLTDNGQAG
+650 LSLTDNGQVG
-662 DNFTVSLGRS
+662 DNFTVTLGRTN
-672 SAVGGNSNFLAMQQ
+672 AVGGNSNFLAMQQ
-686 IQHEKT
+686 IQHGKT

-704 EGLATDIGMLKSN
+704 EGLATDIGMLKNN

-772 DTLMRAV
+772 DTLMRTV

>member
-28 SNVHTAGY
+28 SNVHTPGY

-41 DQKAA
+41 DQKAS

-82 QLEASDVRQQHMMM
+82 QLEESNVRQQHMMM

-130 SRQTVLDHA
+130 SRQTVLESA
-139 NQAAKSFNSSHEM
+139 NQAAKSFNNSYEM

-162 QLGVTLDRVNAL
+162 QLDVTLERVNAL
-174 GQEIAAINT
+174 GQELAAVNT
-183 SLQEMPDGDQNHDLL
+183 SLQELPDGDKNHDLL
-198 DKQRGLIN
+198 DKQRVLIN

-236 SGVESSQLKMVNGD
+236 SGVESSQLKMVSGD
-250 PDLEDKQIALINGNQ
+250 PDLEDKQIAIVNGDQ
-265 AKPIKSDDIGGG
+265 AKAIKSDHIGGG

-312 SGTDLTGAIGSA
+312 SGTDLTGAMGSA
-324 LFSDVNSPTLVKE
+324 LFTDVNSPTLLKE

-356 NALKTGD
+356 NALKAGD
-363 YELTTEFDGTDYS
+363 YKLTTSFDGTDYS
-376 FRLIDPAGNEMKKP
+376 FRLFDPAGNEMKQA
-390 DGSALISSTD
+390 DGSAYIAATD
-400 TLPVEVNVDGLTL
+400 TLPLEVNVDGLTL
-413 TMNTVMGNPP
+413 TMNTVMGTPP
-423 ATGQSETVII
+423 TTGQSETVII

-447 SDPRGLAGHRQTA
+447 SDPRGLAGNKISS
-460 LIEAN
+460 IEAN
-465 PNNAGTAALTTVTD
+465 PNNVGTAELNKAGGLVPDQLAGTYRV
-479 NTPDAVAGNYQID
+479 D
-492 IINSADLTATD
+492 IINSADLTAT
-503 GTGNTGAAQFDA
+503 NPAVNNGAATLTA
-515 IKGAAAEA
+515 IQAAGATV
-523 AQGVYTLS
+523 AQGTYTLS
-531 LNATGDKI
+531 LNGAGDKL
-539 SMVDAASNPINLI
+539 SMVDAANNPINLV
-552 DATGTPVTELD
+552 DATGAVVNELD
-563 YPLTTTGNTLTMV
+563 YPLTTTGNVLTMV
-576 ASDGSQVSV
+576 ASNGDQISV
-585 ATLGAGAAVGDSF
+585 ASLTSGAAIGDTF
-598 TLNITTSDKLTVK
+598 TLAITASDKLTVT
-611 NTQTNTLV
+611 NTQTNTLM
-619 DLDDGSGNSVQALA
+619 DLKDDAGNTVQSLA

-638 ANKEITFAGQAT
+638 VNKEITFASQTAPT
-650 PIFSLTDNGQAG
+650 LSLTDNGQVG
-662 DNFTVSLGRS
+662 DNFTVTLGRTN
-672 SAVGGNSNFLAMQQ
+672 AVGGNTNFLAMQQ
-686 IQHEKT
+686 IQHGKT

-704 EGLATDIGMLKSN
+704 EGLATDIGMQKSN

-731 ASERVSNL
+731 ASERVSNI

>member
-28 SNVHTAGY
+28 SNVHTPGY

-82 QLEASDVRQQHMMM
+82 QLEESNVRQQHMMM

-130 SRQTVLDHA
+130 SRQTVLESA
-139 NQAAKSFNSSHEM
+139 NQAANSFNNSYET

-162 QLGVTLDRVNAL
+162 QLDVTLERVNAL
-174 GQEIAAINT
+174 GQELAAINT
-183 SLQEMPDGDQNHDLL
+183 SLQELPDGDKNHDLL

-236 SGVESSQLKMVNGD
+236 SGVESSQLKMVSSD
-250 PDLEDKQIALINGNQ
+250 PDLEDKQIAIVNGDK
-265 AKPIKSDDIGGG
+265 AKAIKSDHIGGG

-312 SGTDLTGAIGSA
+312 SGTDLTGAMGSA
-324 LFSDVNSPTLVKE
+324 LFTDVNSPTLLKE

-344 SQTDIDVKIDDV
+344 SQTDIDVKIDNV
-356 NALKTGD
+356 NALKAGD
-363 YELTTEFDGTDYS
+363 YKLTTSFDGTDYS
-376 FRLIDPAGNEMKKP
+376 FRLFDPAGNEMKQT
-390 DGSALISSTD
+390 DGSAYIAATD
-400 TLPVEVNVDGLTL
+400 TLPLEVNVDGLTL
-413 TMNTVMGNPP
+413 TMNTVMGTPP
-423 ATGQSETVII
+423 ATGQTETVII

-438 GAANISVEM
+438 GAANIGVEM
-447 SDPRGLAGHRQTA
+447 NDPRGLAGHRQTN
-460 LIEAN
+460 IVEAN
-465 PNNAGTAALTTVTD
+465 PNNTGTAQLRQTSQQ
-479 NTPDAVAGNYQID
+479 TPDALAGTYQID
-492 IINSADLTATD
+492 IINSADLAATA
-503 GTGNTGAAQFDA
+503 NAANSGAATFEA
-515 IKGAAAEA
+515 ISSAAAENA
-523 AQGVYTLS
+523 VGNYTITV
-531 LNATGDKI
+531 NATNKL
-539 SMVDAASNPINLI
+539 SMNDGSGNAVKLI
-552 DATGTPVTELD
+552 DDTGAEVTELD
-563 YPLTTTGNTLTMV
+563 YPLTITGNTLTMV

-585 ATLGAGAAVGDSF
+585 ATLSNGAVDGDEFS
-598 TLNITTSDKLTVK
+598 LAITTSDKLTVR
-611 NTQTNTLV
+611 NTQTNTLM
-619 DLDDGSGNSVQALA
+619 DLKDDAGNTVQALA

-638 ANKEITFAGQAT
+638 ANKEITFAGQT
-650 PIFSLTDNGQAG
+650 NPTLSLSDDANVG
-662 DNFTVSLGRS
+662 DNFSVTLGRS
-672 SAVGGNSNFLAMQQ
+672 SAVGGNTNFLAMQQ

-704 EGLATDIGMLKSN
+704 EGLATDIGMQKSN

-731 ASERVSNL
+731 ASERVSNI

>member
-28 SNVHTAGY
+28 SNVHTPGY

-82 QLEASDVRQQHMMM
+82 QLEESNVRQQHMMM

-130 SRQTVLDHA
+130 SRQTVLESA
-139 NQAAKSFNSSHEM
+139 NQAAKSFNNSYET

-162 QLGVTLDRVNAL
+162 QLDVTLERVNAL
-174 GQEIAAINT
+174 GQELAAINT
-183 SLQEMPDGDQNHDLL
+183 SLQELPDGDKNHDLL

-236 SGVESSQLKMVNGD
+236 SGVESSQLKMVSGD
-250 PDLEDKQIALINGNQ
+250 PDLEDKQIAIVNGNQ
-265 AKPIKSDDIGGG
+265 AKAIKSDHIGGG

-312 SGTDLTGAIGSA
+312 SGTDLTGAMGSA
-324 LFSDVNSPTLVKE
+324 LFTDVNSPTLLKE

-344 SQTDIDVKIDDV
+344 SQTDIEVKIDDV
-356 NALKTGD
+356 NALKAGD
-363 YELTTEFDGTDYS
+363 YKLTTSFDGTDYS
-376 FRLIDPAGNEMKKP
+376 FRLFDPAGNEMKQA
-390 DGSALISSTD
+390 DGSAYIAATD
-400 TLPVEVNVDGLTL
+400 TLPLEVNVDGLTL
-413 TMNTVMGNPP
+413 TMNTVMGTPP

-438 GAANISVEM
+438 GAANIGVEM
-447 SDPRGLAGHRQTA
+447 NDPRGLAGHRQTN
-460 LIEAN
+460 IVEAN
-465 PNNAGTAALTTVTD
+465 PNNTGTAQLSQTSQQ
-479 NTPDAVAGNYQID
+479 TPDALAGTYQID
-492 IINSADLTATD
+492 IINSADLVSTANAANSGTAT
-503 GTGNTGAAQFDA
+503 FEA
-515 IKGAAAEA
+515 ISGAAAENAVGNYTITVNA
-523 AQGVYTLS
+523 ANKLS
-531 LNATGDKI
+531 MADDSGNAVK
-539 SMVDAASNPINLI
+539 LI
-552 DATGTPVTELD
+552 DDTGAEVTELD

-585 ATLGAGAAVGDSF
+585 ATLSNGAAANDEF
-598 TLNITTSDKLTVK
+598 TLAITTSDKLTVR
-611 NTQTNTLV
+611 NTQTNTLM
-619 DLDDGSGNSVQALA
+619 DLKDNAGNTVQALA

-638 ANKEITFAGQAT
+638 ANKEITFAGQT
-650 PIFSLTDNGQAG
+650 NPTLSLSDDANVG
-662 DNFTVSLGRS
+662 DNFSVTLGRS
-672 SAVGGNSNFLAMQQ
+672 SAVGGNTNFLAMQQ

-704 EGLATDIGMLKSN
+704 EGLATDIGMQKSN

-731 ASERVSNL
+731 ASERVSNI
-739 SGVNLDEEAANLMKF
+739 SGVNLDEEAANLMRF

>member
-28 SNVHTAGY
+28 SNVHTPGY

-41 DQKAA
+41 VQKAA

-82 QLEASDVRQQHMMM
+82 QLEESNVRQQHMMM

-130 SRQTVLDHA
+130 SRQTVLESA
-139 NQAAKSFNSSHEM
+139 NQAANSFNNSYET

-162 QLGVTLDRVNAL
+162 QLDVTLERVNAL
-174 GQEIAAINT
+174 GQELAAINT
-183 SLQEMPDGDQNHDLL
+183 SLQELPDGDKNHDLL

-236 SGVESSQLKMVNGD
+236 SGVESSQLKMVSGD
-250 PDLEDKQIALINGNQ
+250 PDLEDKQIAIVNGNQ
-265 AKPIKSDDIGGG
+265 AKAIKSDHIGGG

-312 SGTDLTGAIGSA
+312 SGTDLTGAMGSA
-324 LFSDVNSPTLVKE
+324 LFTDVNSPTLLKE

-356 NALKTGD
+356 NALKAGD
-363 YELTTEFDGTDYS
+363 YKLTTSFDGTDYS
-376 FRLIDPAGNEMKKP
+376 FRLFDPAGNEMKQA
-390 DGSALISSTD
+390 DGSAYIAATD
-400 TLPVEVNVDGLTL
+400 TLPLEVNVDGLTL
-413 TMNTVMGNPP
+413 TMNTVMGTPP

-438 GAANISVEM
+438 GAANIGVEM
-447 SDPRGLAGHRQTA
+447 NDPRGLAGHRQTN
-460 LIEAN
+460 IVEAN
-465 PNNAGTAALTTVTD
+465 PNNTGTAQLSQTSQQ
-479 NTPDAVAGNYQID
+479 TPDALAGTYQID
-492 IINSADLTATD
+492 IINSADLVA
-503 GTGNTGAAQFDA
+503 GNTGNSGTATFEA
-515 IKGAAAEA
+515 ISGAAAENAVGNYTITVNA
-523 AQGVYTLS
+523 ANKLS
-531 LNATGDKI
+531 MNDGSGNAVK
-539 SMVDAASNPINLI
+539 LI
-552 DATGTPVTELD
+552 DDTGAEVTELD

-585 ATLGAGAAVGDSF
+585 ATLSNGAAANDEF
-598 TLNITTSDKLTVK
+598 TLAITTSDKLTVR
-611 NTQTNTLV
+611 NTQTNTLM
-619 DLDDGSGNSVQALA
+619 DLKDDAGNTVQALA

-638 ANKEITFAGQAT
+638 TNKEITFAGQT
-650 PIFSLTDNGQAG
+650 NPTLSLSDDANVG
-662 DNFTVSLGRS
+662 DNFSVTLGRS
-672 SAVGGNSNFLAMQQ
+672 SAVGGNTNFLAMQQ

-704 EGLATDIGMLKSN
+704 EGLATDIGMQKSN

-731 ASERVSNL
+731 ASERVSNI

>member
-28 SNVHTAGY
+28 SNVHTPGY

-82 QLEASDVRQQHMMM
+82 QLEESNVRQQHMMM

-130 SRQTVLDHA
+130 SRQTVLESA
-139 NQAAKSFNSSHEM
+139 NQAANSFNNSYET

-162 QLGVTLDRVNAL
+162 QLDVTLERVNAL
-174 GQEIAAINT
+174 GQELAAINT
-183 SLQEMPDGDQNHDLL
+183 SLQELPDSDKNHDLL

-236 SGVESSQLKMVNGD
+236 SGVESSQLKMVSGD
-250 PDLEDKQIALINGNQ
+250 PDLEDKQIAIVNGNQ
-265 AKPIKSDDIGGG
+265 AKAIKSDHIGGG

-312 SGTDLTGAIGSA
+312 SGTDLTGAMGSA
-324 LFSDVNSPTLVKE
+324 LFTDVNSPTLLKE

-356 NALKTGD
+356 NALKAGD
-363 YELTTEFDGTDYS
+363 YKLTTSFDGTDYS
-376 FRLIDPAGNEMKKP
+376 FRLFDPAGNEMKQA
-390 DGSALISSTD
+390 DGSAYIAATD
-400 TLPVEVNVDGLTL
+400 TLPLEVSVDGLTL
-413 TMNTVMGNPP
+413 TMNTVMGTPP

-438 GAANISVEM
+438 GAANIGVEM
-447 SDPRGLAGHRQTA
+447 NDPRGLAGHRQTN
-460 LIEAN
+460 IVEAN
-465 PNNAGTAALTTVTD
+465 PSNTGTAQLSQTSQQ
-479 NTPDAVAGNYQID
+479 TPDALAGTYQID
-492 IINSADLTATD
+492 IINSADLVATKNASNKGTATF
-503 GTGNTGAAQFDA
+503 AA
-515 IKGAAAEA
+515 ISGAAAENA
-523 AQGVYTLS
+523 VGNYTITV
-531 LNATGDKI
+531 NATNKL
-539 SMVDAASNPINLI
+539 SMNDGSGNAVKLI
-552 DATGTPVTELD
+552 DDTGAEVTELD

-585 ATLGAGAAVGDSF
+585 ATLSNGAVDGDEFS
-598 TLNITTSDKLTVK
+598 LAITTSDKLTVR
-611 NTQTNTLV
+611 NTQTNTLM
-619 DLDDGSGNSVQALA
+619 DLKDDAGNTVQALA

-638 ANKEITFAGQAT
+638 ANKEITFAGQT
-650 PIFSLTDNGQAG
+650 NPTLSLSDDANVG
-662 DNFTVSLGRS
+662 DNFSVTLGRS
-672 SAVGGNSNFLAMQQ
+672 SAVGGNTNFLAMQQ

-704 EGLATDIGMLKSN
+704 EGLATDIGMQKSN

-731 ASERVSNL
+731 ASERVSNI

>member
-28 SNVHTAGY
+28 SNVHTPGY

-82 QLEASDVRQQHMMM
+82 QLEESNVRQQHMMM

-130 SRQTVLDHA
+130 SRQTVLESA
-139 NQAAKSFNSSHEM
+139 NQAANSFNNSYET

-162 QLGVTLDRVNAL
+162 QLDVTLERVNAL
-174 GQEIAAINT
+174 GQELAAINT
-183 SLQEMPDGDQNHDLL
+183 SLQELPDGDKNHDLL

-236 SGVESSQLKMVNGD
+236 SGVESSQLKMVSGD
-250 PDLEDKQIALINGNQ
+250 PDLEDKQIAIVNGNQ
-265 AKPIKSDDIGGG
+265 AKAIKRDHIGGG

-312 SGTDLTGAIGSA
+312 SGTDLTGAMGSA
-324 LFSDVNSPTLVKE
+324 LFTDVNSPTLLKE

-344 SQTDIDVKIDDV
+344 SQTDIEVKIDDV
-356 NALKTGD
+356 NALKAGD
-363 YELTTEFDGTDYS
+363 YKLTTSFDGTDYS
-376 FRLIDPAGNEMKKP
+376 FRLFDPAGNEMKQA
-390 DGSALISSTD
+390 DGSTYIAATD
-400 TLPVEVNVDGLTL
+400 TLPLEVNVDGLTL
-413 TMNTVMGNPP
+413 TMNTVMGTPP
-423 ATGQSETVII
+423 ATGQTETVII

-438 GAANISVEM
+438 GAANIGVEM
-447 SDPRGLAGHRQTA
+447 NDPRGLAGHRQTN
-460 LIEAN
+460 IVEAN
-465 PNNAGTAALTTVTD
+465 PNNTGTAQLSQTSQQ
-479 NTPDAVAGNYQID
+479 TPDALAGTYQID
-492 IINSADLTATD
+492 IINSADLAATANAANSGTAT
-503 GTGNTGAAQFDA
+503 FEA
-515 IKGAAAEA
+515 ISSAAAENAVGNYVITVNA
-523 AQGVYTLS
+523 ANKLS
-531 LNATGDKI
+531 MADNSGNAVK
-539 SMVDAASNPINLI
+539 LI
-552 DATGTPVTELD
+552 DDTGAEVTELD

-585 ATLGAGAAVGDSF
+585 ATLSNGAAANDEF
-598 TLNITTSDKLTVK
+598 TLAITTSDKLTVR
-611 NTQTNTLV
+611 NTQTNTLM
-619 DLDDGSGNSVQALA
+619 DLQDDAGNTVQALA

-638 ANKEITFAGQAT
+638 ANKEITFAGQT
-650 PIFSLTDNGQAG
+650 NPTLSLSDNANVG
-662 DNFTVSLGRS
+662 DNFSVTLGRS
-672 SAVGGNSNFLAMQQ
+672 SAVGGNTNFLVMQQ

-704 EGLATDIGMLKSN
+704 EGLATDIGMQKSN

-731 ASERVSNL
+731 ASERVSNI

-772 DTLMRAV
+772 DILMRAV

>member
-28 SNVHTAGY
+28 SNVHTPGY

-82 QLEASDVRQQHMMM
+82 QLEESNVRQQHMMM

-130 SRQTVLDHA
+130 SRQTVLESA
-139 NQAAKSFNSSHEM
+139 NQAANSFNNSYET

-162 QLGVTLDRVNAL
+162 QLDVTLERVNAL
-174 GQEIAAINT
+174 GQELAAINT
-183 SLQEMPDGDQNHDLL
+183 SLQELPNGDKNHDLL

-236 SGVESSQLKMVNGD
+236 SGVESSQLKMVSGD
-250 PDLEDKQIALINGNQ
+250 PDLEDKQIAIVNGNQ
-265 AKPIKSDDIGGG
+265 AKAIKSDHIGGG

-312 SGTDLTGAIGSA
+312 SGTDLTGAMGSA
-324 LFSDVNSPTLVKE
+324 LFTDVNSPTLLKE

-356 NALKTGD
+356 NALKAGD
-363 YELTTEFDGTDYS
+363 YKLTTSFDGTDYS
-376 FRLIDPAGNEMKKP
+376 FRLFDPAGNEMKQA
-390 DGSALISSTD
+390 DGSAYIAATD
-400 TLPVEVNVDGLTL
+400 TLPLEVNVDGLTL
-413 TMNTVMGNPP
+413 TMNTVMGTPP

-438 GAANISVEM
+438 GAANIGVEM
-447 SDPRGLAGHRQTA
+447 NDPRGLAGHRQTN
-460 LIEAN
+460 IVEAN
-465 PNNAGTAALTTVTD
+465 PSNTGTAQLSQTSQQ
-479 NTPDAVAGNYQID
+479 TPDALAGTYQID
-492 IINSADLTATD
+492 IINSADLAATANAANSGTATF
-503 GTGNTGAAQFDA
+503 AV
-515 IKGAAAEA
+515 ISGAAAENA
-523 AQGVYTLS
+523 VGNYVITV
-531 LNATGDKI
+531 NATNKL
-539 SMVDAASNPINLI
+539 SMNDGSGNAVKLI
-552 DATGTPVTELD
+552 DDTGAEVTELD

-585 ATLGAGAAVGDSF
+585 ATLSNGAVDGDEFS
-598 TLNITTSDKLTVK
+598 LAITTSDKLTVR
-611 NTQTNTLV
+611 NTQTNALM
-619 DLDDGSGNSVQALA
+619 DLKDDAGNTVQALA

-638 ANKEITFAGQAT
+638 ANKEITFAGQT
-650 PIFSLTDNGQAG
+650 NPTLSLSDDANVG
-662 DNFTVSLGRS
+662 DNFSVTLGRS
-672 SAVGGNSNFLAMQQ
+672 SAVGSNTNFLAMQQ

-704 EGLATDIGMLKSN
+704 EGLATDIGMQKSN

-731 ASERVSNL
+731 ASERVSNI

>member
-28 SNVHTAGY
+28 SNVHTPGY

-82 QLEASDVRQQHMMM
+82 QLEESNVRQQHMMM
-96 LDDFTSKSAV
+96 LDDFTSRSAV

-130 SRQTVLDHA
+130 SRQTVLESA
-139 NQAAKSFNSSHEM
+139 NQAANSFNNSYET

-162 QLGVTLDRVNAL
+162 QLDVTLERVNAL
-174 GQEIAAINT
+174 GQELAAINT
-183 SLQEMPDGDQNHDLL
+183 SLQELPDGDKNHDLL

-236 SGVESSQLKMVNGD
+236 SGVESSQLKMVSGD
-250 PDLEDKQIALINGNQ
+250 PDLEDKQIAIVNGNQ
-265 AKPIKSDDIGGG
+265 AKAIKSDHIGGG

-312 SGTDLTGAIGSA
+312 SGTDLTGAMGSA
-324 LFSDVNSPTLVKE
+324 LFTDVNSPTLLKE

-344 SQTDIDVKIDDV
+344 SQTDIEVKIDDV
-356 NALKTGD
+356 NALKAGD
-363 YELTTEFDGTDYS
+363 YKLTTSFDGTDYS
-376 FRLIDPAGNEMKKP
+376 FRLFDPAGNEMKQA
-390 DGSALISSTD
+390 DGSTYIAATD
-400 TLPVEVNVDGLTL
+400 TLPLEVNVDGLTL
-413 TMNTVMGNPP
+413 TMNTVMGTPP
-423 ATGQSETVII
+423 TTGQSETVII

-438 GAANISVEM
+438 GAANIGVEM
-447 SDPRGLAGHRQTA
+447 NDPRGLAGHRQTN
-460 LIEAN
+460 IVEAN
-465 PNNAGTAALTTVTD
+465 PNNTGTAQLSQTSQQ
-479 NTPDAVAGNYQID
+479 TPDALAGTYQID
-492 IINSADLTATD
+492 IINSADLVATANAANSGTAT
-503 GTGNTGAAQFDA
+503 FEA
-515 IKGAAAEA
+515 ISGAAAENAVGNYVITVNA
-523 AQGVYTLS
+523 ANKLS
-531 LNATGDKI
+531 MTDDSGNAVK
-539 SMVDAASNPINLI
+539 LI
-552 DATGTPVTELD
+552 DDTGAEVTELD
-563 YPLTTTGNTLTMV
+563 YPLATTGNTLTMV

-585 ATLGAGAAVGDSF
+585 ATLSNGAAANDEF
-598 TLNITTSDKLTVK
+598 TLAITTSDKLTVR
-611 NTQTNTLV
+611 NTQTNTLM
-619 DLDDGSGNSVQALA
+619 DLQDDVGNTVQALA

-638 ANKEITFAGQAT
+638 ANKEITFAGQT
-650 PIFSLTDNGQAG
+650 NPTLSLSDDANVG
-662 DNFTVSLGRS
+662 DNFSVTLGRS
-672 SAVGGNSNFLAMQQ
+672 SAVGGNTNFLAMQQ

-704 EGLATDIGMLKSN
+704 EGLATDIGMQKSN

-731 ASERVSNL
+731 ASERVSNI

>member
-28 SNVHTAGY
+28 SNVHTPGY

-82 QLEASDVRQQHMMM
+82 QLEESNVRQQHMMM

-130 SRQTVLDHA
+130 SRQTVLESA
-139 NQAAKSFNSSHEM
+139 NQVVNSFNNSYET

-162 QLGVTLDRVNAL
+162 QLDVTLERVNAL
-174 GQEIAAINT
+174 GQELAAINT
-183 SLQEMPDGDQNHDLL
+183 SLQELPDGDKNHDLL

-236 SGVESSQLKMVNGD
+236 SGVESSQLKMVSGD
-250 PDLEDKQIALINGNQ
+250 PDLEDKQIAIVNGNQ
-265 AKPIKSDDIGGG
+265 AKAIKSDHIGGG

-312 SGTDLTGAIGSA
+312 SGTDLTGAMGSA
-324 LFSDVNSPTLVKE
+324 LFTDVNSPTLLKE

-356 NALKTGD
+356 NALKAGD
-363 YELTTEFDGTDYS
+363 YKLTTSFDGTDYS
-376 FRLIDPAGNEMKKP
+376 FRLFDPAGNEMKQA
-390 DGSALISSTD
+390 DGSAYIAATD
-400 TLPVEVNVDGLTL
+400 TLPLEVNVDGLTL
-413 TMNTVMGNPP
+413 TMNTVMGTPP

-438 GAANISVEM
+438 GAANIGVEM
-447 SDPRGLAGHRQTA
+447 NDPRGLAGHRQTN
-460 LIEAN
+460 IVEAN
-465 PNNAGTAALTTVTD
+465 PNNTGTAQLSQTSQQ
-479 NTPDAVAGNYQID
+479 TPDALAGTYQID
-492 IINSADLTATD
+492 IINSADLVATKNASNKGTATFAAIS
-503 GTGNTGAAQFDA
+503 GVGAENAVGNYTITVNAANKLSMNDDSGNAVKLIDDTGA
-515 IKGAAAEA
+515 E
-523 AQGVYTLS
+523 
-531 LNATGDKI
+531 
-539 SMVDAASNPINLI
+539 
-552 DATGTPVTELD
+552 VTELD

-585 ATLGAGAAVGDSF
+585 ATLSNGAVDGDKF
-598 TLNITTSDKLTVK
+598 TLAITTSDKLTVR
-611 NTQTNTLV
+611 NTQTNALM
-619 DLDDGSGNSVQALA
+619 DLKDDAGNTVQALA

-638 ANKEITFAGQAT
+638 ANKEITFASQTAPT
-650 PIFSLTDNGQAG
+650 LSLSDNANVG
-662 DNFTVSLGRS
+662 DNFSVTLGRS
-672 SAVGGNSNFLAMQQ
+672 SAVGGNTNFLAMQQ

-704 EGLATDIGMLKSN
+704 EGLATDIGMQKSN

-731 ASERVSNL
+731 ASERVSNI

>member
-28 SNVHTAGY
+28 SNVHTPGY

-82 QLEASDVRQQHMMM
+82 QLEESNVRQQHMMM

-130 SRQTVLDHA
+130 SRQTVLESA
-139 NQAAKSFNSSHEM
+139 NQAANSFNNSYET

-162 QLGVTLDRVNAL
+162 QLDVTLERVNAL
-174 GQEIAAINT
+174 GQELAAINT
-183 SLQEMPDGDQNHDLL
+183 SLQELPDGDKNHDLL

-236 SGVESSQLKMVNGD
+236 SGVESSQLKMVSGD
-250 PDLEDKQIALINGNQ
+250 PDLEDKQIAIVNGNQ
-265 AKPIKSDDIGGG
+265 AKAIKSDHIGGG

-312 SGTDLTGAIGSA
+312 SGTDLTGAMGSA
-324 LFSDVNSPTLVKE
+324 LFTDVNSPTLLKE

-356 NALKTGD
+356 NALKAGD
-363 YELTTEFDGTDYS
+363 YKLTTSFDGTDYS
-376 FRLIDPAGNEMKKP
+376 FRLFDPAGNEMKQA
-390 DGSALISSTD
+390 DGSAYIAATD
-400 TLPVEVNVDGLTL
+400 TLPLEVNVDGLTL
-413 TMNTVMGNPP
+413 TMNTVMGTPP

-438 GAANISVEM
+438 GAANIGVEM
-447 SDPRGLAGHRQTA
+447 NDPRGLAGHRQTN
-460 LIEAN
+460 IVEAN
-465 PNNAGTAALTTVTD
+465 PNNTGTAQLSQTSQQ
-479 NTPDAVAGNYQID
+479 TPDALAGTYQID
-492 IINSADLTATD
+492 IINSADLVATKNASNKGTATF
-503 GTGNTGAAQFDA
+503 AA
-515 IKGAAAEA
+515 ISGAAAENA
-523 AQGVYTLS
+523 VGNYTITV
-531 LNATGDKI
+531 NATNKL
-539 SMVDAASNPINLI
+539 SMNDGSGNAVKLI
-552 DATGTPVTELD
+552 DDTGAEVTELD

-585 ATLGAGAAVGDSF
+585 ATLSNGAVDGDEFS
-598 TLNITTSDKLTVK
+598 LAITTSDKLTVR
-611 NTQTNTLV
+611 NTQTNTLM
-619 DLDDGSGNSVQALA
+619 DLKDDAGNTVQALA

-638 ANKEITFAGQAT
+638 ANKEIIFADQT
-650 PIFSLTDNGQAG
+650 NPTLSLSDNANVG
-662 DNFTVSLGRS
+662 DNFSVTLGRS
-672 SAVGGNSNFLAMQQ
+672 SAVGGNTNFLAMQQ

-704 EGLATDIGMLKSN
+704 EGLATDIGMQKSN

-731 ASERVSNL
+731 ASERVSNI

-772 DTLMRAV
+772 DTLMREV

>member
-28 SNVHTAGY
+28 SNVHTPGY

-82 QLEASDVRQQHMMM
+82 QLEESNVRQQHMMM

-130 SRQTVLDHA
+130 SRQTVLESA
-139 NQAAKSFNSSHEM
+139 NQAANSFNNSYET

-162 QLGVTLDRVNAL
+162 QLDVTLERVNAL
-174 GQEIAAINT
+174 GQELAAINT
-183 SLQEMPDGDQNHDLL
+183 SLQELPDGDKNHDLL

-236 SGVESSQLKMVNGD
+236 SGVESSQLKMVSGD
-250 PDLEDKQIALINGNQ
+250 PDLEDKQIAIVNGNQ
-265 AKPIKSDDIGGG
+265 AKAIKSDHIGGG
-277 LGAMLSIRDDVI
+277 LGVMLSIRDDVI

-312 SGTDLTGAIGSA
+312 SGTDLTGAMGSA
-324 LFSDVNSPTLVKE
+324 LFTDVNSPTLLKE

-356 NALKTGD
+356 NALKAGD
-363 YELTTEFDGTDYS
+363 YKLTTSFDGTDYS
-376 FRLIDPAGNEMKKP
+376 FRLFDPAGNEMKQA
-390 DGSALISSTD
+390 DGSAYIAATD
-400 TLPVEVNVDGLTL
+400 TLPLEVNVDGLTL
-413 TMNTVMGNPP
+413 TMNTVMGTPP

-438 GAANISVEM
+438 GAANIGVEM
-447 SDPRGLAGHRQTA
+447 NDPRGLAGHRQTN
-460 LIEAN
+460 IVEAN
-465 PNNAGTAALTTVTD
+465 PNNTGTAQLSQTSQQ
-479 NTPDAVAGNYQID
+479 TPDALAGTYQID
-492 IINSADLTATD
+492 IINSADLVATANAANSGTAT
-503 GTGNTGAAQFDA
+503 FEA
-515 IKGAAAEA
+515 ISGAAAENA
-523 AQGVYTLS
+523 VGNYTITV
-531 LNATGDKI
+531 NATNKL
-539 SMVDAASNPINLI
+539 SMNDGSGNAVKLI
-552 DATGTPVTELD
+552 DDTGAEVTELD

-585 ATLGAGAAVGDSF
+585 ATLSNGAVDGDEFS
-598 TLNITTSDKLTVK
+598 LAITTSDKLTVR
-611 NTQTNTLV
+611 NTQTNTLM
-619 DLDDGSGNSVQALA
+619 DLKDDAGNTVQALA

-638 ANKEITFAGQAT
+638 ANKEITFAGQT
-650 PIFSLTDNGQAG
+650 NPTLSLSDNANVG
-662 DNFTVSLGRS
+662 DNFSVTLGRS
-672 SAVGGNSNFLAMQQ
+672 SAVGGNTNFLAMQQ

-704 EGLATDIGMLKSN
+704 EGLATDIGMQKSN

-731 ASERVSNL
+731 ASERVSNI

>member
-28 SNVHTAGY
+28 SNVHTPGY

-82 QLEASDVRQQHMMM
+82 QLEESNVRQQHMMM

-130 SRQTVLDHA
+130 SRQTVLESA
-139 NQAAKSFNSSHEM
+139 NQAANSFNNSYET

-162 QLGVTLDRVNAL
+162 QLDVTLERVNAL
-174 GQEIAAINT
+174 GQELAAINT
-183 SLQEMPDGDQNHDLL
+183 SLQELPDGDKNHDLL

-236 SGVESSQLKMVNGD
+236 SGVESSQLKMVSGD
-250 PDLEDKQIALINGNQ
+250 PDLEDKQIAIVNGNQ
-265 AKPIKSDDIGGG
+265 AKAIKSDHIGGG

-312 SGTDLTGAIGSA
+312 SGTDLTGAMGSA
-324 LFSDVNSPTLVKE
+324 LFTDVNSPTLLKE

-356 NALKTGD
+356 NALKAGD
-363 YELTTEFDGTDYS
+363 YKLTTSFDGTDYS
-376 FRLIDPAGNEMKKP
+376 FRLFDPAGNEMKQA
-390 DGSALISSTD
+390 DGSAYIAATD
-400 TLPVEVNVDGLTL
+400 TLPLEVNVDGLTL
-413 TMNTVMGNPP
+413 TMNTVMGTPP

-438 GAANISVEM
+438 GAANIGVEM
-447 SDPRGLAGHRQTA
+447 NDPRGLAGHRQTN
-460 LIEAN
+460 IVEAN
-465 PNNAGTAALTTVTD
+465 PNNTGTAQLSQTSQQ
-479 NTPDAVAGNYQID
+479 TPDALAGTYQID
-492 IINSADLTATD
+492 IINSADLVATANAANSGTATFEAISGAAVENAVGNYTITVNAANKLSMND
-503 GTGNTGAAQFDA
+503 GSGNAVKLIDDTGA
-515 IKGAAAEA
+515 E
-523 AQGVYTLS
+523 
-531 LNATGDKI
+531 
-539 SMVDAASNPINLI
+539 
-552 DATGTPVTELD
+552 VTELD

-585 ATLGAGAAVGDSF
+585 ATLSNGAAANDKF
-598 TLNITTSDKLTVK
+598 TLAIDASDKLTVI
-611 NTQTNTLV
+611 NTQTNTLM
-619 DLDDGSGNSVQALA
+619 DLKDDAGNTVQVLA

-638 ANKEITFAGQAT
+638 ANKEITFAGQT
-650 PIFSLTDNGQAG
+650 NPTLSLSDDANVG
-662 DNFTVSLGRS
+662 DNFSVTLGRS
-672 SAVGGNSNFLAMQQ
+672 SAVGGNTNFLAMQQ

-704 EGLATDIGMLKSN
+704 EGLATDIGMQKSN

-731 ASERVSNL
+731 ASERVSNI

>member
-28 SNVHTAGY
+28 SNVHTPGY

-82 QLEASDVRQQHMMM
+82 QLEESNVRQQHMMM

-130 SRQTVLDHA
+130 SRQTVLESA
-139 NQAAKSFNSSHEM
+139 NQAANSFNHSYET

-162 QLGVTLDRVNAL
+162 QLDVTLERVNAL
-174 GQEIAAINT
+174 GQELAAINT
-183 SLQEMPDGDQNHDLL
+183 SLQELPDGDKNHDLL

-236 SGVESSQLKMVNGD
+236 SGVESSQLKMVSGD
-250 PDLEDKQIALINGNQ
+250 PDLEDKQIAIVNGNQ
-265 AKPIKSDDIGGG
+265 AKAIKSDHIGGG

-312 SGTDLTGAIGSA
+312 SGTDLTGAMGSA
-324 LFSDVNSPTLVKE
+324 LFTDVNSPTLLKE

-356 NALKTGD
+356 NALKAGD
-363 YELTTEFDGTDYS
+363 YKLTTSFDGTDYS
-376 FRLIDPAGNEMKKP
+376 FRLFDPAGNEMKQA
-390 DGSALISSTD
+390 DGSAYIAATD
-400 TLPVEVNVDGLTL
+400 TLPLEVNVDGLTL
-413 TMNTVMGNPP
+413 TMNTVMGTPP

-438 GAANISVEM
+438 GAANIGVEM
-447 SDPRGLAGHRQTA
+447 NDPRGLAGHRQTN
-460 LIEAN
+460 IVEAN
-465 PNNAGTAALTTVTD
+465 PNNTGTAQLSQTSQQ
-479 NTPDAVAGNYQID
+479 TPDALAGTYQID
-492 IINSADLTATD
+492 IINSADLVATANAANSGTAT
-503 GTGNTGAAQFDA
+503 FEA
-515 IKGAAAEA
+515 ISGAAAENA
-523 AQGVYTLS
+523 VGNYTITV
-531 LNATGDKI
+531 NATNKL
-539 SMVDAASNPINLI
+539 SMNDGSGNAVKLI
-552 DATGTPVTELD
+552 DDTGAEVTELD

-576 ASDGSQVSV
+576 ASDGSQVSI
-585 ATLGAGAAVGDSF
+585 ATLSNGAVDGDEFS
-598 TLNITTSDKLTVK
+598 LAITTSDKLTVR
-611 NTQTNTLV
+611 NTQTNTLM
-619 DLDDGSGNSVQALA
+619 DLKDDAGNTVQALA

-638 ANKEITFAGQAT
+638 ANKEITFASQT
-650 PIFSLTDNGQAG
+650 VPTLSLSDNANVG
-662 DNFTVSLGRS
+662 DNFSVTLGRS
-672 SAVGGNSNFLAMQQ
+672 SAVGGNTNFLAMLQ

-704 EGLATDIGMLKSN
+704 EGLATDIGMQKNN

-731 ASERVSNL
+731 ASERVSNI

-772 DTLMRAV
+772 DTLMRTV

>member
-28 SNVHTAGY
+28 SNVHTPGY

-82 QLEASDVRQQHMMM
+82 QLEESNVRQQHMMM

-130 SRQTVLDHA
+130 SRQTVLESA
-139 NQAAKSFNSSHEM
+139 NQAANSFNNSYET

-162 QLGVTLDRVNAL
+162 QLDVTLERVNAL
-174 GQEIAAINT
+174 GQELAAINT
-183 SLQEMPDGDQNHDLL
+183 SLQELPDGDKNHDLL

-236 SGVESSQLKMVNGD
+236 SGVESSQLKMVSGD
-250 PDLEDKQIALINGNQ
+250 PDLEDKQIAIVNGNQ
-265 AKPIKSDDIGGG
+265 AKAIKSDHIGGG

-312 SGTDLTGAIGSA
+312 SGTDLTGAMGSA
-324 LFSDVNSPTLVKE
+324 LFTDVNSPTLLKE

-356 NALKTGD
+356 NALKAGD
-363 YELTTEFDGTDYS
+363 YKLTTSFNGTDYS
-376 FRLIDPAGNEMKKP
+376 FRLFDPAGNEMKQT
-390 DGSALISSTD
+390 DGSAYIAATD
-400 TLPVEVNVDGLTL
+400 TLPLEVNVDGLTL
-413 TMNTVMGNPP
+413 TMNTVMGTPP
-423 ATGQSETVII
+423 TTGQSETVII

-438 GAANISVEM
+438 GAANIGVEM
-447 SDPRGLAGHRQTA
+447 NDPRGLAGHRQTN
-460 LIEAN
+460 IVEAN
-465 PNNAGTAALTTVTD
+465 PNNTGTAQLSQTSQQ
-479 NTPDAVAGNYQID
+479 TPDALAGTYQID
-492 IINSADLTATD
+492 IINSADLVATANAANSGTATLE
-503 GTGNTGAAQFDA
+503 A
-515 IKGAAAEA
+515 ISGAAAENA
-523 AQGVYTLS
+523 VGNYTITV
-531 LNATGDKI
+531 NATNKL
-539 SMVDAASNPINLI
+539 SMNDGSGNVVKLI
-552 DATGTPVTELD
+552 DDTGAEVTELD

-585 ATLGAGAAVGDSF
+585 ATLSNGAVDGDEFS
-598 TLNITTSDKLTVK
+598 LAITTSDKLTVR
-611 NTQTNTLV
+611 NTQTNALM
-619 DLDDGSGNSVQALA
+619 DLKDDAGNTVQALA

-638 ANKEITFAGQAT
+638 VDKEITFASQT
-650 PIFSLTDNGQAG
+650 VPTLSLSDDANVG
-662 DNFTVSLGRS
+662 DNFSVTLGRS
-672 SAVGGNSNFLAMQQ
+672 SAVGGNTNFLAMQQ

-704 EGLATDIGMLKSN
+704 EGLATDIGMQKSN

-731 ASERVSNL
+731 ASERVSNI

>member
-28 SNVHTAGY
+28 SNVHTPGY

-58 GAYID
+58 GAYLD

-82 QLEASDVRQQHMMM
+82 QLEESNVRQQHMMM

-130 SRQTVLDHA
+130 SRQTVLESA
-139 NQAAKSFNSSHEM
+139 NQAANSFNNSYET

-162 QLGVTLDRVNAL
+162 QLDVTLERVNAL
-174 GQEIAAINT
+174 GQELAAINT
-183 SLQEMPDGDQNHDLL
+183 SLQELPDGDKNHDLL

-236 SGVESSQLKMVNGD
+236 SGVESSQLKMVSGD
-250 PDLEDKQIALINGNQ
+250 PDLEDKQIAIVNGNQ
-265 AKPIKSDDIGGG
+265 AKAIKSDHIGGG

-312 SGTDLTGAIGSA
+312 SGTDLTGAMGSA
-324 LFSDVNSPTLVKE
+324 LFTDVNSPTLLKE

-356 NALKTGD
+356 NALKAGD
-363 YELTTEFDGTDYS
+363 YKLTTSFDGTDYS
-376 FRLIDPAGNEMKKP
+376 FRLFDSAGNEMKQA
-390 DGSALISSTD
+390 DGSAYIAATD
-400 TLPVEVNVDGLTL
+400 TLPLEVSVDGLTL
-413 TMNTVMGNPP
+413 TMNTVMGAPP

-438 GAANISVEM
+438 GAANIGVEM
-447 SDPRGLAGHRQTA
+447 NDPRGLAGHRQTN
-460 LIEAN
+460 IVEAN
-465 PNNAGTAALTTVTD
+465 PNNTGTAQLSQTSQQ
-479 NTPDAVAGNYQID
+479 TPDALAGTYQID
-492 IINSADLTATD
+492 IINSTDLVATANAGNSGTAT
-503 GTGNTGAAQFDA
+503 FEA
-515 IKGAAAEA
+515 ISGAAAENAVGNYTITVNA
-523 AQGVYTLS
+523 ANKLS
-531 LNATGDKI
+531 MADDSGNAVK
-539 SMVDAASNPINLI
+539 LI
-552 DATGTPVTELD
+552 DDTGAEVTELD

-585 ATLGAGAAVGDSF
+585 ATLNNGAAANDEF
-598 TLNITTSDKLTVK
+598 TLAITTSDKLTVR
-611 NTQTNTLV
+611 NTQTNTLM
-619 DLDDGSGNSVQALA
+619 DLKDDAGNTVQALA

-638 ANKEITFAGQAT
+638 ANKEITFASQTAPT
-650 PIFSLTDNGQAG
+650 LSLSDDANVG
-662 DNFTVSLGRS
+662 DNFSVTLGRS
-672 SAVGGNSNFLAMQQ
+672 SAVGGNTNFLAMQQ

-704 EGLATDIGMLKSN
+704 EGLATDIGMQKSN

-731 ASERVSNL
+731 ASERVSNI

>member
-28 SNVHTAGY
+28 SNVHTPGY
-36 SRQVV
+36 SRQIV

-82 QLEASDVRQQHMMM
+82 QLEESNVRQQHMMM

-130 SRQTVLDHA
+130 SRQTVLESA
-139 NQAAKSFNSSHEM
+139 NQAANSFNNSYET

-162 QLGVTLDRVNAL
+162 QLDVTLERVNAL
-174 GQEIAAINT
+174 GQELAAINT
-183 SLQEMPDGDQNHDLL
+183 SLQELPDGDKNHDLL

-236 SGVESSQLKMVNGD
+236 SGVESSQLKMVSGD
-250 PDLEDKQIALINGNQ
+250 PDLEDKQIAIVNGNQ
-265 AKPIKSDDIGGG
+265 AKAIKSDHIGGG

-312 SGTDLTGAIGSA
+312 SGTDLTGAMGSA
-324 LFSDVNSPTLVKE
+324 LFTDVNSPTLLKE

-344 SQTDIDVKIDDV
+344 SQTDIEVKIDDV
-356 NALKTGD
+356 NALKAGD
-363 YELTTEFDGTDYS
+363 YKLTTSFDGTDYS
-376 FRLIDPAGNEMKKP
+376 FRLFDPAGNEMKQA
-390 DGSALISSTD
+390 DGSAYIAATD
-400 TLPVEVNVDGLTL
+400 TLPLEVNVDGLTL
-413 TMNTVMGNPP
+413 TMNTVMGRPP
-423 ATGQSETVII
+423 TTGQSETVII

-438 GAANISVEM
+438 GAANIGVEM
-447 SDPRGLAGHRQTA
+447 NDPRGLAGHRQTN
-460 LIEAN
+460 IVEAN
-465 PNNAGTAALTTVTD
+465 PSNTGTAQLSQTSQQ
-479 NTPDAVAGNYQID
+479 TPDALAGTYQID
-492 IINSADLTATD
+492 IINSADLVATKNASNKGTATF
-503 GTGNTGAAQFDA
+503 AA
-515 IKGAAAEA
+515 ISGAAAENA
-523 AQGVYTLS
+523 VGNYTITV
-531 LNATGDKI
+531 NATNKL
-539 SMVDAASNPINLI
+539 SMNDGSGNAVKLI
-552 DATGTPVTELD
+552 DDTGAEVTELD

-585 ATLGAGAAVGDSF
+585 ATLSNGAVDGDEFS
-598 TLNITTSDKLTVK
+598 LAITTSDKLTVR
-611 NTQTNTLV
+611 NTQTNTLM
-619 DLDDGSGNSVQALA
+619 DLKDDAGNTVQALA

-638 ANKEITFAGQAT
+638 ANKEITFAGQT
-650 PIFSLTDNGQAG
+650 NPTLSLSDDANVG
-662 DNFTVSLGRS
+662 DNFSVTLGRS
-672 SAVGGNSNFLAMQQ
+672 SAVGGNTNFLAMQQ

-704 EGLATDIGMLKSN
+704 EGLATDIGMQKSN

-731 ASERVSNL
+731 ASERVSNI

>member
-28 SNVHTAGY
+28 SNVHTPGY

-82 QLEASDVRQQHMMM
+82 QLEESNVRQQHMMM

-130 SRQTVLDHA
+130 SRQTVLESA
-139 NQAAKSFNSSHEM
+139 NQAANSFNSSYET

-162 QLGVTLDRVNAL
+162 QLDVTLERVNAL
-174 GQEIAAINT
+174 GQELAAINT
-183 SLQEMPDGDQNHDLL
+183 SLQELPDGDKNHDLL

-236 SGVESSQLKMVNGD
+236 SGVESSQLKMVSGD
-250 PDLEDKQIALINGNQ
+250 PDLEDKQIAIVNGNQ
-265 AKPIKSDDIGGG
+265 AKVIKSDHIGGG

-312 SGTDLTGAIGSA
+312 SGTDLTGAMGSA
-324 LFSDVNSPTLVKE
+324 LFTDVNSPTLLKE

-356 NALKTGD
+356 NALKAGD
-363 YELTTEFDGTDYS
+363 YKLTTSFDGTDYS
-376 FRLIDPAGNEMKKP
+376 FRLFDPAGNEMKQA
-390 DGSALISSTD
+390 DGSAYIAATD
-400 TLPVEVNVDGLTL
+400 TLPLEVNVDGLTL
-413 TMNTVMGNPP
+413 TMNTVMGTPP

-438 GAANISVEM
+438 GAANIGVEM
-447 SDPRGLAGHRQTA
+447 NDPRGLAGHRQTN
-460 LIEAN
+460 IVEAN
-465 PNNAGTAALTTVTD
+465 PNNTGTAQLSQTSQQ
-479 NTPDAVAGNYQID
+479 TPDALAGTYQID
-492 IINSADLTATD
+492 IINSADLVATANAANSGTAT
-503 GTGNTGAAQFDA
+503 FEA
-515 IKGAAAEA
+515 ISGAAAENAVGNYVITVNA
-523 AQGVYTLS
+523 ANKLS
-531 LNATGDKI
+531 MNDGSGNAVK
-539 SMVDAASNPINLI
+539 LI
-552 DATGTPVTELD
+552 DDTGAEVTELD

-585 ATLGAGAAVGDSF
+585 ATLSNGAVDGDEFS
-598 TLNITTSDKLTVK
+598 LAITTSDKLTVR
-611 NTQTNTLV
+611 NTQTNTLM
-619 DLDDGSGNSVQALA
+619 DLKDDAGNTVQVLA

-638 ANKEITFAGQAT
+638 ANKEITFAGQT
-650 PIFSLTDNGQAG
+650 NPTLSLSDDANVG
-662 DNFTVSLGRS
+662 DNFSVTLGRS
-672 SAVGGNSNFLAMQQ
+672 SAVGGNTNFLAMQQ

-704 EGLATDIGMLKSN
+704 EGLATDIGMQKSN

-731 ASERVSNL
+731 ASERVSNI

>member
-82 QLEASDVRQQHMMM
+82 QLEASNVRQQHMMM

-130 SRQTVLDHA
+130 SRQTVLEHA
-139 NQAAKSFNSSHEM
+139 EQAARSFNNSYET

-162 QLGVTLDRVNAL
+162 QLDVTLERVNAL
-174 GQEIAAINT
+174 GQELAAINT
-183 SLQEMPDGDQNHDLL
+183 SLQGMPDGDKNHDLL

-250 PDLEDKQIALINGNQ
+250 PDLEDKQMALINGNQ
-265 AKPIKSDDIGGG
+265 AKAIKSDHIGGG

-312 SGTDLTGAIGSA
+312 SGTDLSGAVGGAI
-324 LFSDVNSPTLVKE
+324 FYDVNNPNLMKE

-356 NALKTGD
+356 NALKTGE
-363 YELTTEFDGTDYS
+363 YQLTTEFDGTDYS
-376 FRLIDPAGNEMKKP
+376 FRLIDPAGNEMKQSNGNP
-390 DGSALISSTD
+390 LISPTATMPLS
-400 TLPVEVNVDGLTL
+400 VSVDGLTL

-423 ATGQSETVII
+423 AAGQSETVII

-447 SDPRGLAGHRQTA
+447 SDPRGLAGNKISS
-460 LIEAN
+460 IEAN
-465 PNNAGTAALTTVTD
+465 PNNVGTAELNKAGGLVPDQLAGTYRV
-479 NTPDAVAGNYQID
+479 D
-492 IINSADLTATD
+492 IINSADLTATNNAS
-503 GTGNTGAAQFDA
+503 NTGTATLTAIQAA
-515 IKGAAAEA
+515 GATV
-523 AQGVYTLS
+523 AQGTYTLS
-531 LNATGDKI
+531 LNGAGDKL
-539 SMVDAASNPINLI
+539 SMVDAANNPINLV
-552 DATGTPVTELD
+552 DATGAVVNELD
-563 YPLTTTGNTLTMV
+563 YPLTTTGNVLTMV
-576 ASDGSQVSV
+576 ASNGDQISV
-585 ATLGAGAAVGDSF
+585 ASLTSGAAIGDTF
-598 TLNITTSDKLTVK
+598 TLAITASDKLTVT
-611 NTQTNTLV
+611 NTQTNTLM
-619 DLDDGSGNSVQALA
+619 DLKDDAGNTVQSLA

-638 ANKEITFAGQAT
+638 VSKEITFAGQTAPT
-650 PIFSLTDNGQAG
+650 LSLTDNGQVG
-662 DNFTVSLGRS
+662 DNFTVTLGRTN
-672 SAVGGNSNFLAMQQ
+672 AVGGNSNFLAMQQ
-686 IQHEKT
+686 IQHGKT

-704 EGLATDIGMLKSN
+704 EGLATDIGMLKNN

-772 DTLMRAV
+772 DTLMRTV

>member
-28 SNVHTAGY
+28 SNVHTPGY

-41 DQKAA
+41 DQKSA

-82 QLEASDVRQQHMMM
+82 QLEESNVRQQHMMM

-130 SRQTVLDHA
+130 SRQTVLESA
-139 NQAAKSFNSSHEM
+139 NQAANSFNNSYET

-162 QLGVTLDRVNAL
+162 QLDVTLERVNAL
-174 GQEIAAINT
+174 GQELAAINT
-183 SLQEMPDGDQNHDLL
+183 SLQELPDGDKNHDLL

-236 SGVESSQLKMVNGD
+236 SGVESSQLKMVSGD
-250 PDLEDKQIALINGNQ
+250 PDLEDKQIAIVNGNQ
-265 AKPIKSDDIGGG
+265 AKAIKSDHIGGG

-312 SGTDLTGAIGSA
+312 SGTDLTGAMGSA
-324 LFSDVNSPTLVKE
+324 LFTDVNSPTLLKE

-356 NALKTGD
+356 NALKAGD
-363 YELTTEFDGTDYS
+363 YKLTTSFDGTDYS
-376 FRLIDPAGNEMKKP
+376 FRLFDPAGNEMKQA
-390 DGSALISSTD
+390 DGSAYIAATD
-400 TLPVEVNVDGLTL
+400 TLPLEVNVDGLTL
-413 TMNTVMGNPP
+413 TMNTVMGTPP

-438 GAANISVEM
+438 GAANIGVEM
-447 SDPRGLAGHRQTA
+447 NDPRGLAGHRQTN
-460 LIEAN
+460 IVEAN
-465 PNNAGTAALTTVTD
+465 PNNAGTAQLSQTSQQ
-479 NTPDAVAGNYQID
+479 TPDALAGTYQID
-492 IINSADLTATD
+492 IINSADLVA
-503 GTGNTGAAQFDA
+503 GNTGNSGTATFEA
-515 IKGAAAEA
+515 ISGAAAENA
-523 AQGVYTLS
+523 VGNYTITV
-531 LNATGDKI
+531 NATNKL
-539 SMVDAASNPINLI
+539 SMNDGSGNAVKLI
-552 DATGTPVTELD
+552 DDTGAEVTELD

-585 ATLGAGAAVGDSF
+585 ATLSDGAVADDEF
-598 TLNITTSDKLTVK
+598 TLAITTSDKLTVR
-611 NTQTNTLV
+611 NTQTNALM
-619 DLDDGSGNSVQALA
+619 DLKDDAGNTVQALA

-638 ANKEITFAGQAT
+638 ANKEITFAGQT
-650 PIFSLTDNGQAG
+650 NPTLSLNDNANVG
-662 DNFTVSLGRS
+662 DNFSVTLGRS
-672 SAVGGNSNFLAMQQ
+672 SAVGGNTNFLAMQQ

-704 EGLATDIGMLKSN
+704 EGLATDIGMQKNN

-731 ASERVSNL
+731 ASERVSNI

-772 DTLMRAV
+772 DTLMRTV

>member
-28 SNVHTAGY
+28 SNVHTPGY

-82 QLEASDVRQQHMMM
+82 QLEESNVRQQHMMM

-130 SRQTVLDHA
+130 SRQTVLESA
-139 NQAAKSFNSSHEM
+139 NQAANSFNNSYET

-162 QLGVTLDRVNAL
+162 QLDVTLERVNAL
-174 GQEIAAINT
+174 GQELAAINT
-183 SLQEMPDGDQNHDLL
+183 SLQELPDGDKNHDLL

-236 SGVESSQLKMVNGD
+236 SGVESSQLKMVSGD
-250 PDLEDKQIALINGNQ
+250 PDLEDKQIAIVNGNQ
-265 AKPIKSDDIGGG
+265 AKAIKSDHIGGG

-312 SGTDLTGAIGSA
+312 SGTDLTGAMGSA
-324 LFSDVNSPTLVKE
+324 LFTDVNSPTLLKE

-356 NALKTGD
+356 NALKAGD
-363 YELTTEFDGTDYS
+363 YKLTTSFDGTDYS
-376 FRLIDPAGNEMKKP
+376 FRLFDPAGNEMKQA
-390 DGSALISSTD
+390 DGSAYIAATD
-400 TLPVEVNVDGLTL
+400 TLPLEVNVDGLTL
-413 TMNTVMGNPP
+413 TMNTVMGTPP
-423 ATGQSETVII
+423 ATGRSETVII

-438 GAANISVEM
+438 GAANIGVEM
-447 SDPRGLAGHRQTA
+447 NDPRGLAGHRQTN
-460 LIEAN
+460 IVEAN
-465 PNNAGTAALTTVTD
+465 PNNTGTAQLSQTSQQ
-479 NTPDAVAGNYQID
+479 TPDALAGTYQID
-492 IINSADLTATD
+492 IINSADLVATANAANSGTAT
-503 GTGNTGAAQFDA
+503 FEA
-515 IKGAAAEA
+515 ISGAAAENAVGNYVITVNA
-523 AQGVYTLS
+523 ANKLS
-531 LNATGDKI
+531 MNDGSGNAVK
-539 SMVDAASNPINLI
+539 LI
-552 DATGTPVTELD
+552 DDTGAEVTELD

-576 ASDGSQVSV
+576 ANDGSQVSV
-585 ATLGAGAAVGDSF
+585 ATLSNGAVDGDEFS
-598 TLNITTSDKLTVK
+598 LVITTSDKLTVR
-611 NTQTNTLV
+611 NTQTNALM
-619 DLDDGSGNSVQALA
+619 DLKDDAGNTVQALA

-638 ANKEITFAGQAT
+638 ANKEITFVGQT
-650 PIFSLTDNGQAG
+650 NPTLSLSDDANVG
-662 DNFTVSLGRS
+662 DNFSVTLGRS
-672 SAVGGNSNFLAMQQ
+672 SAVGGNTNFLAMQQ

-704 EGLATDIGMLKSN
+704 EGLATDIGMLKNN

-772 DTLMRAV
+772 DTLMRTV

>member
-28 SNVHTAGY
+28 SNVHTPGY

-82 QLEASDVRQQHMMM
+82 QLEESNVRQQHMMM

-130 SRQTVLDHA
+130 SRQTVLESA
-139 NQAAKSFNSSHEM
+139 NQAANSFNNSYET

-162 QLGVTLDRVNAL
+162 QLDVTLERVNAL
-174 GQEIAAINT
+174 GQELAAINT
-183 SLQEMPDGDQNHDLL
+183 SLQELPDGDKNHDLL

-236 SGVESSQLKMVNGD
+236 SGVESSQLKMVSGD
-250 PDLEDKQIALINGNQ
+250 PDLEDKQIAIVNGNQ
-265 AKPIKSDDIGGG
+265 AKAIKSDHIGGG

-312 SGTDLTGAIGSA
+312 SGTDLTGAMGSA
-324 LFSDVNSPTLVKE
+324 LFTDVNSPTLLKE

-356 NALKTGD
+356 NALKAGD
-363 YELTTEFDGTDYS
+363 YKLTTSFDGTDYS
-376 FRLIDPAGNEMKKP
+376 FRLFDPAGNEMKQA
-390 DGSALISSTD
+390 DGSAYIAATD
-400 TLPVEVNVDGLTL
+400 TLPLEVNVDGLTL
-413 TMNTVMGNPP
+413 TMNTVMGTPP
-423 ATGQSETVII
+423 ATGRSETVII

-438 GAANISVEM
+438 GAANIGVEM
-447 SDPRGLAGHRQTA
+447 NDPRGLAGHRQTN
-460 LIEAN
+460 IVEAN
-465 PNNAGTAALTTVTD
+465 PNNTGTAQLSQTSQQ
-479 NTPDAVAGNYQID
+479 TPDALAGTYQID
-492 IINSADLTATD
+492 IINSADLVATANAANSGTAT
-503 GTGNTGAAQFDA
+503 FEV
-515 IKGAAAEA
+515 ISGAAAENAVGNYVITVNA
-523 AQGVYTLS
+523 ANKLS
-531 LNATGDKI
+531 MNDGSGNAVK
-539 SMVDAASNPINLI
+539 LI
-552 DATGTPVTELD
+552 DDTGAEVTELD

-585 ATLGAGAAVGDSF
+585 AMLSNGAAANDEF
-598 TLNITTSDKLTVK
+598 TLAITTSDKLTVR
-611 NTQTNTLV
+611 NTQTNTLM
-619 DLDDGSGNSVQALA
+619 DLKDDAGNTVQVLA

-638 ANKEITFAGQAT
+638 ANKEITFAGQT
-650 PIFSLTDNGQAG
+650 NPTLSLSDNANVG
-662 DNFTVSLGRS
+662 DNFSVTLGRS
-672 SAVGGNSNFLAMQQ
+672 SAVGGNTNFLAMQQ
-686 IQHEKT
+686 VQHEKT

-704 EGLATDIGMLKSN
+704 EGLATDIGMQKSN

-731 ASERVSNL
+731 ASERVSNI

>member
-28 SNVHTAGY
+28 SNVHTPGY

-82 QLEASDVRQQHMMM
+82 QLEESNVRQQHMMM

-130 SRQTVLDHA
+130 SRQTVLESA
-139 NQAAKSFNSSHEM
+139 NQAANSFNNSYET

-162 QLGVTLDRVNAL
+162 QLDVTLERVNAL
-174 GQEIAAINT
+174 GQELAAINT
-183 SLQEMPDGDQNHDLL
+183 SLQELPDGDKNHDLL

-236 SGVESSQLKMVNGD
+236 SGVESSQLKMVSGD
-250 PDLEDKQIALINGNQ
+250 PDLEDKQIAIVNGNQ
-265 AKPIKSDDIGGG
+265 AKAIKSDHIGGG

-312 SGTDLTGAIGSA
+312 SGTDLTGAMGSA
-324 LFSDVNSPTLVKE
+324 LFTDVNSPTLLKE

-356 NALKTGD
+356 NALKAGD
-363 YELTTEFDGTDYS
+363 YKLTTSFDGTDYS
-376 FRLIDPAGNEMKKP
+376 FRLFDPAGNEMKQA
-390 DGSALISSTD
+390 DGSAYIAATD
-400 TLPVEVNVDGLTL
+400 TLPLEVNVDGLTL
-413 TMNTVMGNPP
+413 TMNTVMGTPP
-423 ATGQSETVII
+423 ATGHTETVII

-438 GAANISVEM
+438 GAANIGVEM
-447 SDPRGLAGHRQTA
+447 NDPRGLAGHRQTN
-460 LIEAN
+460 IVEAN
-465 PNNAGTAALTTVTD
+465 PNNTGTAQLSQTSQQ
-479 NTPDAVAGNYQID
+479 TPDALAGTYQID
-492 IINSADLTATD
+492 IINSADLVATANAANSGTAT
-503 GTGNTGAAQFDA
+503 FEA
-515 IKGAAAEA
+515 ISGAAAENAVGNYVITVNA
-523 AQGVYTLS
+523 ANKLS
-531 LNATGDKI
+531 MNDGSGNAVK
-539 SMVDAASNPINLI
+539 LI
-552 DATGTPVTELD
+552 DDTGAEVTELD

-585 ATLGAGAAVGDSF
+585 ATLSNGAVDGDEFS
-598 TLNITTSDKLTVK
+598 LAITTSDKLTVR
-611 NTQTNTLV
+611 NTQTNTLM
-619 DLDDGSGNSVQALA
+619 DLKDDAGNTVQALA

-638 ANKEITFAGQAT
+638 ANKEITFAGQT
-650 PIFSLTDNGQAG
+650 NPTLSLSDDANVG
-662 DNFTVSLGRS
+662 DNFSVTLGRS
-672 SAVGGNSNFLAMQQ
+672 SAAGGNTNFLAMQQ

-704 EGLATDIGMLKSN
+704 EGLATDIGMQKSN

-731 ASERVSNL
+731 ASERVSNI

>member
-28 SNVHTAGY
+28 SNVHTPGY

-82 QLEASDVRQQHMMM
+82 QLEESNVRQQHMMM

-130 SRQTVLDHA
+130 SRQTVLESA
-139 NQAAKSFNSSHEM
+139 NQAANSFNNSYET

-162 QLGVTLDRVNAL
+162 QLDVTLERVNAL
-174 GQEIAAINT
+174 GQELAAINT
-183 SLQEMPDGDQNHDLL
+183 SLQELPDGDKNHDLL

-236 SGVESSQLKMVNGD
+236 SGVESSQLKMVSGD
-250 PDLEDKQIALINGNQ
+250 PDLEDKQIAIVNGNQ
-265 AKPIKSDDIGGG
+265 AKAIKSDHIGGG

-312 SGTDLTGAIGSA
+312 SGTDLTGAMGSA
-324 LFSDVNSPTLVKE
+324 LFTDVNSPTLLKE

-356 NALKTGD
+356 NALKAGD
-363 YELTTEFDGTDYS
+363 YKLTTSFDGTDYS
-376 FRLIDPAGNEMKKP
+376 FRLFDPAGNEMKQA
-390 DGSALISSTD
+390 DGSAYIAATD
-400 TLPVEVNVDGLTL
+400 TLPLEVNVDGLTL
-413 TMNTVMGNPP
+413 TMNTVMGTPP

-438 GAANISVEM
+438 GAANIGVEM
-447 SDPRGLAGHRQTA
+447 NDPRGLAGHRQTN
-460 LIEAN
+460 IVEAN
-465 PNNAGTAALTTVTD
+465 PNNTGTAQLSQTSQQ
-479 NTPDAVAGNYQID
+479 TPDALAGTYQID
-492 IINSADLTATD
+492 IINSADLVVTKNASNKGTATF
-503 GTGNTGAAQFDA
+503 AA
-515 IKGAAAEA
+515 ISGAAAENA
-523 AQGVYTLS
+523 VGNYTITV
-531 LNATGDKI
+531 NATNKL
-539 SMVDAASNPINLI
+539 SMNDGSGNAVKLI
-552 DATGTPVTELD
+552 DDTGAEVTELD

-585 ATLGAGAAVGDSF
+585 ATLSNGAVDGDEFS
-598 TLNITTSDKLTVK
+598 LAITTSDKLTVR
-611 NTQTNTLV
+611 NTQTNTLM
-619 DLDDGSGNSVQALA
+619 DLKDDAGNTVQALA

-638 ANKEITFAGQAT
+638 ANKEITFAGQT
-650 PIFSLTDNGQAG
+650 NPTLSLSDDANVG
-662 DNFTVSLGRS
+662 DNFSVTLGRS
-672 SAVGGNSNFLAMQQ
+672 SAVGGNTNFLAMQQ

-704 EGLATDIGMLKSN
+704 EGLATDIGMQKSN

-731 ASERVSNL
+731 ASERVSNI

-772 DTLMRAV
+772 DTLMRTV